1 MKKQKLAN
9 LLIAL
14 LLVLQVFISPLSTF
28 AQEANAGV
36 ATPATEQTQEA
47 KETGGQEANG
57 GQAAQ
62 PAAEGNQAAK
72 PNADGQDS
80 ANTEETEATQHYP
93 QAQIQEAQ
101 YTMTTDFK
109 INNNPVQNPG
119 KYGEGKFYIIPTYK
133 FADNATLQ
141 NGDTLTYTVPS
152 VFRVEQSGPV
162 EIKAGDNVTTV
173 ASLTTNPADNTA
185 TITITNAD
193 YYAHLNENKSLTALF
208 TAVWADSTPKNIEQ
222 TFDLPGAGQYK
233 LMRIV
238 PDVDPTGYTK
248 WGNQDRN
255 NPELV
260 NWRIR
265 INRYA
270 KPGIVNA
277 MVRDTIPE
285 GQEVVPDSFDGY
297 YFTDWEAS
305 QNGGTAGGRVAYAG
319 SEINIED
326 DNHFTITPSNGGS
339 LDGRGLLIMFQTR
352 ITAPVDLVTKKVF
365 NDYRFTSAT
374 HSEDVNGF
382 AALTTTDGVG
392 TGARPDEIIFEVNKT
407 LNGRSLNQGEFSFE
421 LVDSS
426 NQVVATAT
434 NDENGVVKFKKMK
447 FRTAGNFTYKIREV
461 NNNLPGVTYDK
472 NIITATVTVTDNG
485 GAKTAAVTYTKPG
498 FTNTYKAASV
508 TKVLKA
514 TKALVGANLV
524 DDQFTFELVN
534 KETGQVA
541 QTAKSK
547 ADGTVTFPAETYTA
561 VGNYT
566 YIIREKNDGSKGY
579 TYDTKAPE
587 VTVAVT
593 DNGQGQLVAT
603 ETYATPA
610 EFTNNYQA
618 LSTTAAFSFTKK
630 LTGRAQ
636 KAGEFSFDLTAPE
649 AKDNQ
654 TKATADENGTVN
666 FDPITYTQA
675 GVYEY
680 TVKEQNGK
688 LGGIN
693 YDEKAYKV
701 KVTVTDNAGQL
712 EAAVEYPDGQEI
724 TNVYQAASVSKV
736 LKANKALTGANLAD
750 DQFTFELVNKATDQ
764 VVQTAKNKADGT
776 VTFPAETYTE
786 VGNHTY
792 IIREKNDGS
801 KGYTYDDKTVEVT
814 VAVTDNGQGQLVATE
829 TYAKPAEFSNNYQA
843 LSTTA
848 SFSFTKKLTGRAQK
862 AGEFSFDLTAPEAKD
877 NQTKATADEN
887 GTVNFDPITY
897 TQTGVYE
904 YTVKEQNG
912 KLGGVTYDDKTYRIK
927 VTVTDKAGQLEAAV
941 EYPDGQEITNT
952 YQAGSVSKVLKATK
966 ALTGK
971 NLADDQFTFE
981 LVNKE
986 TGQVAQTAKSK
997 ADGTVTFPAETY
1009 TAVGNY
1015 TYIIR
1020 EKNDGSKGYTYDTKA
1035 PEVTV
1040 AVTDNGQGQLV
1051 ATETYATPA
1060 EFTNN
1065 YQALSTTAAFSF
1077 TKKLTGRAQK
1087 AGEFS
1092 FDLTAPEAKDN
1103 QTKATADENGTV
1115 NFDPITY
1122 TQAGVYEY
1130 TVKEQKGNLGGITYD
1145 EKAYKVKVTVTDNAG
1160 QLEAAVEYPD
1170 GQEITNVY
1178 QAGSVSKSLKA
1189 TKALTGANLTDNQF
1203 TFELV
1208 NKETGKVVQTAK
1220 NDKNGTVTFPAET
1233 YTVVGNHTYTIRE
1246 KNDGSKGYTYDAKEV
1261 EVTVAVTDNGQG
1273 QLVATETYATPAEF
1287 TNNYQALSTSAAISV
1302 TKALTG
1308 RPQKAGEFSFDLI
1321 EEGATSAAQTKV
1333 NAENGSVAFDAITY
1347 TKPGTYKYTVKEQ
1360 AGTVAGVTYSTQ
1372 VLNVTVKVTDNAGQL
1387 EATVEYPD
1395 GQTITNAYKAAA
1407 ADVTIKAKKV
1417 LKGKA
1422 LVANAFTFELVDAST
1437 NKVVDTAK
1445 NDANGDVTFKAQSLS
1460 SAGAYTYSVREKL
1473 DANDKGMTYDSS
1485 NILVHVRV
1493 TDNLAGQLEATVTPD
1508 KELTFT
1514 NSYKPLDQ
1522 NVTLMATK
1530 RMEGRAIQA
1539 NEFNFVLKDADGKEL
1554 QRVANDATGKVS
1566 FEPITYSAVGTYT
1579 YTIAEVSGDAKGVTY
1594 DAKEVKVTV
1603 EVKDDN
1609 GQLVATPS
1617 YEQEPVF
1624 TNRYAAASTKQ
1635 ALSVKKVLEG
1645 RALEAGEF
1653 EFELLDEQGTKLASA
1668 KNDAEGNVT
1677 FEEQTYSKV
1686 GTSKYRIQEVNNGLK
1701 NVTYDTKVVEAT
1713 VEVVD
1718 KQAQLTPS
1726 VTYTHDATFTNTYKA
1741 VDPGQ
1746 PSFSVDAMKEL
1757 EGREMKA
1764 DEFQFNLLDSN
1775 GNLVATAKND
1785 ASGKIHLEHTI
1796 TNPSEGT
1803 FTYKVVEKDLGDK
1816 EITYDKTVHEVS
1828 VTVSKDSEGKF
1839 QAKVDSAK
1847 SIVFKNTYKPVKEE
1861 KKLPKTGE
1869 AEVIWLTALASMM
1882 VMGAIAVLL
1891 LDKKARS

>member
-47 KETGGQEANG
+47 KETGGQEADG

-62 PAAEGNQAAK
+62 PAAEEDRAAK

-80 ANTEETEATQHYP
+80 ANTDKAEATQHYP
-93 QAQIQEAQ
+93 QAPIQEAQ

-173 ASLTTNPADNTA
+173 ASLTTNPANNTA
-185 TITITNAD
+185 TITITNAE

-222 TFDLPGAGQYK
+222 TFDLPGAGEYK

-248 WGNQDRN
+248 WGNQDRD

-285 GQEVVPDSFDGY
+285 GQEVVPDSFSGY
-297 YFTDWEAS
+297 YFTDWEAA
-305 QNGGTAGGRVAYAG
+305 QNGGTAGGRVAYTG
-319 SEINIED
+319 GEVNIED

-339 LDGRGLLIMFQTR
+339 LDGRGLLIIFQTR

-365 NDYRFTSAT
+365 NNYTFTSAT
-374 HSEDVNGF
+374 HTEDVNGF

-566 YIIREKNDGSKGY
+566 YIIREKNDGAKGY

-666 FDPITYTQA
+666 FDPITYTQT

-688 LGGIN
+688 LGGIT

-701 KVTVTDNAGQL
+701 KVTVTDKAGQL
-712 EAAVEYPDGQEI
+712 EATVEYPDGQEI
-724 TNVYQAASVSKV
+724 SNTYQAASVSKV
-736 LKANKALTGANLAD
+736 LKASKALTGANLAD

-829 TYAKPAEFSNNYQA
+829 TYATPAEFSNNYQA

-848 SFSFTKKLTGRAQK
+848 SFSFTKKLTGRAQV

-952 YQAGSVSKVLKATK
+952 YQAGSVSKVLKASK
-966 ALTGK
+966 SLTGK

-1020 EKNDGSKGYTYDTKA
+1020 EKNDGAKGYTYDTKA

-1122 TQAGVYEY
+1122 TQTGVYEY
-1130 TVKEQKGNLGGITYD
+1130 TVKEQNGKLGGITYD
-1145 EKAYKVKVTVTDNAG
+1145 EKAYKVKVTVTDKAG
-1160 QLEAAVEYPD
+1160 QLEATVEYPD
-1170 GQEITNVY
+1170 GQEISNTY
-1178 QAGSVSKSLKA
+1178 QAASVSKVLKA
-1189 TKALTGANLTDNQF
+1189 SKALTGANLADDQF

-1208 NKETGKVVQTAK
+1208 NKATDQVVQTAK
-1220 NDKNGTVTFPAET
+1220 NKADGTVTFPAET
-1233 YTVVGNHTYTIRE
+1233 YTEVGNHTYIIRE
-1246 KNDGSKGYTYDAKEV
+1246 KNDGSKGYTYDGKNV

-1273 QLVATETYATPAEF
+1273 ELVATETYATPAEF
-1287 TNNYQALSTSAAISV
+1287 TNNYQALSTTAAISV

-1308 RPQKAGEFSFDLI
+1308 RPLKAGEFSFDLI

-1530 RMEGRAIQA
+1530 RMEGRALQA

-1718 KQAQLTPS
+1718 NQAQLTPS

>member
-47 KETGGQEANG
+47 KETGGQEAAG

-62 PAAEGNQAAK
+62 PAAEEDRAAK

-80 ANTEETEATQHYP
+80 ANTDKAEATQHYP
-93 QAQIQEAQ
+93 QVPIQEAQ

-173 ASLTTNPADNTA
+173 ASLTTNPANNTA
-185 TITITNAD
+185 TITITNAE

-222 TFDLPGAGQYK
+222 TFDLPGAGEYK

-248 WGNQDRN
+248 WGNQDRD

-285 GQEVVPDSFDGY
+285 GQEVVPDSFSGY
-297 YFTDWEAS
+297 YFTDWEAA
-305 QNGGTAGGRVAYAG
+305 QNGGTAGGRVAYTG
-319 SEINIED
+319 GEVNIED

-339 LDGRGLLIMFQTR
+339 LDGRGLLIIFQTR

-365 NDYRFTSAT
+365 NNYTFTSAT
-374 HSEDVNGF
+374 HTEDVNGF

-688 LGGIN
+688 LGGIT

-829 TYAKPAEFSNNYQA
+829 TYATPAEFSNNYQA

-848 SFSFTKKLTGRAQK
+848 SFSFTKKLTGRAQV

-941 EYPDGQEITNT
+941 EYPDGQEITNV
-952 YQAGSVSKVLKATK
+952 YQAGSVSKVLKASK
-966 ALTGK
+966 SLTGK

-1020 EKNDGSKGYTYDTKA
+1020 EKNDGAKGYTYDTKA

-1051 ATETYATPA
+1051 ATETYAAPA

-1122 TQAGVYEY
+1122 TQTGVYEY
-1130 TVKEQKGNLGGITYD
+1130 TVKEQNGKLGGITYD

-1178 QAGSVSKSLKA
+1178 QAGSVSKVLKA
-1189 TKALTGANLTDNQF
+1189 NKALTGANLADDQF

-1208 NKETGKVVQTAK
+1208 NKATDKVVQTAK
-1220 NDKNGTVTFPAET
+1220 NKADGTVTFPAET
-1233 YTVVGNHTYTIRE
+1233 YTAVGNYTYTIRE

-1347 TKPGTYKYTVKEQ
+1347 TKPGTYKYTVKEK

-1493 TDNLAGQLEATVTPD
+1493 IDNLAGQLEATVTPD

-1530 RMEGRAIQA
+1530 RMEGRALQA

-1869 AEVIWLTALASMM
+1869 AEVVWLTALASMM

>member
-47 KETGGQEANG
+47 KETGGQEADG

-62 PAAEGNQAAK
+62 PAAEEDRAAK

-80 ANTEETEATQHYP
+80 ANTDKAEATQHYP
-93 QAQIQEAQ
+93 QAPIQEAQ

-173 ASLTTNPADNTA
+173 ASLTTNPANNTA
-185 TITITNAD
+185 TITITNAE

-222 TFDLPGAGQYK
+222 TFDLPGAGEYK

-248 WGNQDRN
+248 WGNQDRD

-285 GQEVVPDSFDGY
+285 GQEVVPDSFSGY
-297 YFTDWEAS
+297 YFTDWEAA
-305 QNGGTAGGRVAYAG
+305 QNGGTAGGRVAYTG
-319 SEINIED
+319 GEVNIED

-339 LDGRGLLIMFQTR
+339 LDGRGLLIIFQTR

-365 NDYRFTSAT
+365 NNYTFTSAT
-374 HSEDVNGF
+374 HTEDVNGF

-603 ETYATPA
+603 ETYAAPA

-688 LGGIN
+688 LGGI
-693 YDEKAYKV
+693 
-701 KVTVTDNAGQL
+701 
-712 EAAVEYPDGQEI
+712 
-724 TNVYQAASVSKV
+724 
-736 LKANKALTGANLAD
+736 
-750 DQFTFELVNKATDQ
+750 
-764 VVQTAKNKADGT
+764 
-776 VTFPAETYTE
+776 
-786 VGNHTY
+786 
-792 IIREKNDGS
+792 
-801 KGYTYDDKTVEVT
+801 
-814 VAVTDNGQGQLVATE
+814 
-829 TYAKPAEFSNNYQA
+829 
-843 LSTTA
+843 
-848 SFSFTKKLTGRAQK
+848 
-862 AGEFSFDLTAPEAKD
+862 
-877 NQTKATADEN
+877 
-887 GTVNFDPITY
+887 
-897 TQTGVYE
+897 
-904 YTVKEQNG
+904 
-912 KLGGVTYDDKTYRIK
+912 
-927 VTVTDKAGQLEAAV
+927 
-941 EYPDGQEITNT
+941 
-952 YQAGSVSKVLKATK
+952 
-966 ALTGK
+966 
-971 NLADDQFTFE
+971 
-981 LVNKE
+981 
-986 TGQVAQTAKSK
+986 
-997 ADGTVTFPAETY
+997 
-1009 TAVGNY
+1009 
-1015 TYIIR
+1015 
-1020 EKNDGSKGYTYDTKA
+1020 
-1035 PEVTV
+1035 
-1040 AVTDNGQGQLV
+1040 
-1051 ATETYATPA
+1051 
-1060 EFTNN
+1060 
-1065 YQALSTTAAFSF
+1065 
-1077 TKKLTGRAQK
+1077 
-1087 AGEFS
+1087 
-1092 FDLTAPEAKDN
+1092 
-1103 QTKATADENGTV
+1103 
-1115 NFDPITY
+1115 
-1122 TQAGVYEY
+1122 
-1130 TVKEQKGNLGGITYD
+1130 TYD

-1178 QAGSVSKSLKA
+1178 QAGSVSKVLKA
-1189 TKALTGANLTDNQF
+1189 NKALTGANLADDQF

-1208 NKETGKVVQTAK
+1208 NKATDKVVQTAK
-1220 NDKNGTVTFPAET
+1220 NKADGTVTFPAEN
-1233 YTVVGNHTYTIRE
+1233 YTEVGNHTYIIRE
-1246 KNDGSKGYTYDAKEV
+1246 KNDGSKGYTYDDKKV
-1261 EVTVAVTDNGQG
+1261 EVTVAVTDDGNG
-1273 QLVATETYATPAEF
+1273 QLVATETYATPASF

-1530 RMEGRAIQA
+1530 RMEGRALQA

-1718 KQAQLTPS
+1718 NQAQLTPS

-1796 TNPSEGT
+1796 TSPSEGT

>member
-47 KETGGQEANG
+47 KETGGQEADG

-62 PAAEGNQAAK
+62 PAAEEDRAAK

-80 ANTEETEATQHYP
+80 ANTDKAEATQHYP
-93 QAQIQEAQ
+93 QAPIQEAQ

-173 ASLTTNPADNTA
+173 ASLTTNPANNTA

-407 LNGRSLNQGEFSFE
+407 LNGRSLKPGEFSFE
-421 LVDSS
+421 LVDSN

-514 TKALVGANLV
+514 SKSLTGKNLV

-566 YIIREKNDGSKGY
+566 YIIREKNDGAKGY

-636 KAGEFSFDLTAPE
+636 VAGEFSFDLTAPE

-675 GVYEY
+675 GVYNY
-680 TVKEQNGK
+680 TVKEQKGN
-688 LGGIN
+688 LGGVT
-693 YDEKAYKV
+693 YDEKTYNI

-724 TNVYQAASVSKV
+724 SNTYQAASVTKV

-801 KGYTYDDKTVEVT
+801 KGYTYDGKNVEVT
-814 VAVTDNGQGQLVATE
+814 VAVTDNGQGE
-829 TYAKPAEFSNNYQA
+829 
-843 LSTTA
+843 
-848 SFSFTKKLTGRAQK
+848 
-862 AGEFSFDLTAPEAKD
+862 
-877 NQTKATADEN
+877 
-887 GTVNFDPITY
+887 
-897 TQTGVYE
+897 
-904 YTVKEQNG
+904 
-912 KLGGVTYDDKTYRIK
+912 
-927 VTVTDKAGQLEAAV
+927 
-941 EYPDGQEITNT
+941 
-952 YQAGSVSKVLKATK
+952 
-966 ALTGK
+966 
-971 NLADDQFTFE
+971 
-981 LVNKE
+981 
-986 TGQVAQTAKSK
+986 
-997 ADGTVTFPAETY
+997 
-1009 TAVGNY
+1009 
-1015 TYIIR
+1015 
-1020 EKNDGSKGYTYDTKA
+1020 
-1035 PEVTV
+1035 
-1040 AVTDNGQGQLV
+1040 LV

-1060 EFTNN
+1060 
-1065 YQALSTTAAFSF
+1065 S
-1077 TKKLTGRAQK
+1077 
-1087 AGEFS
+1087 
-1092 FDLTAPEAKDN
+1092 
-1103 QTKATADENGTV
+1103 
-1115 NFDPITY
+1115 
-1122 TQAGVYEY
+1122 
-1130 TVKEQKGNLGGITYD
+1130 
-1145 EKAYKVKVTVTDNAG
+1145 
-1160 QLEAAVEYPD
+1160 
-1170 GQEITNVY
+1170 
-1178 QAGSVSKSLKA
+1178 
-1189 TKALTGANLTDNQF
+1189 
-1203 TFELV
+1203 
-1208 NKETGKVVQTAK
+1208 
-1220 NDKNGTVTFPAET
+1220 
-1233 YTVVGNHTYTIRE
+1233 
-1246 KNDGSKGYTYDAKEV
+1246 
-1261 EVTVAVTDNGQG
+1261 
-1273 QLVATETYATPAEF
+1273 F

-1321 EEGATSAAQTKV
+1321 EEEATSAAQTKD

-1530 RMEGRAIQA
+1530 RMEGRALQA

-1718 KQAQLTPS
+1718 NQAQLTPS

-1785 ASGKIHLEHTI
+1785 ASGKIRLEHTI

-1869 AEVIWLTALASMM
+1869 AQVIWLTALASMM

>member
-47 KETGGQEANG
+47 KETGGQEADG

-62 PAAEGNQAAK
+62 PAAEEDRAAK

-80 ANTEETEATQHYP
+80 ANTDKAEATQHYP
-93 QAQIQEAQ
+93 QAPIQEAQ

-173 ASLTTNPADNTA
+173 ASLTTNPANNTA
-185 TITITNAD
+185 TITITNAE

-222 TFDLPGAGQYK
+222 TFDLPGAGEYK

-248 WGNQDRN
+248 WGNQDRD

-285 GQEVVPDSFDGY
+285 GQEVVPDSFSGY
-297 YFTDWEAS
+297 YFTDWEAA
-305 QNGGTAGGRVAYAG
+305 QNGGTAGGRVAYTG
-319 SEINIED
+319 GEVNIED

-339 LDGRGLLIMFQTR
+339 LDGRGLLIIFQTR

-365 NDYRFTSAT
+365 NNYTFTSAT
-374 HSEDVNGF
+374 HTEDVNGF

-603 ETYATPA
+603 ETYAAPA

-688 LGGIN
+688 LGGIT

-776 VTFPAETYTE
+776 VTFPAETYT
-786 VGNHTY
+786 
-792 IIREKNDGS
+792 
-801 KGYTYDDKTVEVT
+801 
-814 VAVTDNGQGQLVATE
+814 
-829 TYAKPAEFSNNYQA
+829 
-843 LSTTA
+843 
-848 SFSFTKKLTGRAQK
+848 
-862 AGEFSFDLTAPEAKD
+862 
-877 NQTKATADEN
+877 
-887 GTVNFDPITY
+887 
-897 TQTGVYE
+897 
-904 YTVKEQNG
+904 
-912 KLGGVTYDDKTYRIK
+912 
-927 VTVTDKAGQLEAAV
+927 
-941 EYPDGQEITNT
+941 
-952 YQAGSVSKVLKATK
+952 
-966 ALTGK
+966 
-971 NLADDQFTFE
+971 
-981 LVNKE
+981 
-986 TGQVAQTAKSK
+986 
-997 ADGTVTFPAETY
+997 
-1009 TAVGNY
+1009 AVGNY

-1020 EKNDGSKGYTYDTKA
+1020 EKNDGAKGYTYDTKA

-1051 ATETYATPA
+1051 ATETYAAPA

-1130 TVKEQKGNLGGITYD
+1130 TVKEQNGKLGGVTYD
-1145 EKAYKVKVTVTDNAG
+1145 DKTYRIKVTVTDNAG

-1178 QAGSVSKSLKA
+1178 QAASVSKVLKA

-1220 NDKNGTVTFPAET
+1220 SKADGTVTFPAET
-1233 YTVVGNHTYTIRE
+1233 YTAVGNHTYIIRE
-1246 KNDGSKGYTYDAKEV
+1246 KNDGSKGYTYDDKKV
-1261 EVTVAVTDNGQG
+1261 EVTVAVTDDGNG
-1273 QLVATETYATPAEF
+1273 QLVATETYATPASF

-1530 RMEGRAIQA
+1530 RMEGRALQA

-1718 KQAQLTPS
+1718 NQAQLTPS

-1757 EGREMKA
+1757 EGREMKV

>member
-47 KETGGQEANG
+47 KETGGQEADG

-62 PAAEGNQAAK
+62 PAAEEDRAAK

-80 ANTEETEATQHYP
+80 ANTDKAEATQHYP
-93 QAQIQEAQ
+93 QAPIQEAQ

-173 ASLTTNPADNTA
+173 ASLTTNPANNTA
-185 TITITNAD
+185 TITITNAE

-222 TFDLPGAGQYK
+222 TFDLPGAGEYK

-248 WGNQDRN
+248 WGNQDRD

-285 GQEVVPDSFDGY
+285 GQEVVPDSFSGY
-297 YFTDWEAS
+297 YFTDWEAA
-305 QNGGTAGGRVAYAG
+305 QNGGTAGGRVAYTG
-319 SEINIED
+319 GEVNIED

-339 LDGRGLLIMFQTR
+339 LDGRGLLIIFQTR

-365 NDYRFTSAT
+365 NNYTFTSAT
-374 HSEDVNGF
+374 HTEDVNGF

-561 VGNYT
+561 LGNYT

-666 FDPITYTQA
+666 FDPITYTQ
-675 GVYEY
+675 
-680 TVKEQNGK
+680 T
-688 LGGIN
+688 
-693 YDEKAYKV
+693 
-701 KVTVTDNAGQL
+701 
-712 EAAVEYPDGQEI
+712 
-724 TNVYQAASVSKV
+724 
-736 LKANKALTGANLAD
+736 
-750 DQFTFELVNKATDQ
+750 
-764 VVQTAKNKADGT
+764 
-776 VTFPAETYTE
+776 
-786 VGNHTY
+786 
-792 IIREKNDGS
+792 
-801 KGYTYDDKTVEVT
+801 
-814 VAVTDNGQGQLVATE
+814 
-829 TYAKPAEFSNNYQA
+829 
-843 LSTTA
+843 
-848 SFSFTKKLTGRAQK
+848 
-862 AGEFSFDLTAPEAKD
+862 
-877 NQTKATADEN
+877 
-887 GTVNFDPITY
+887 
-897 TQTGVYE
+897 
-904 YTVKEQNG
+904 
-912 KLGGVTYDDKTYRIK
+912 
-927 VTVTDKAGQLEAAV
+927 
-941 EYPDGQEITNT
+941 
-952 YQAGSVSKVLKATK
+952 
-966 ALTGK
+966 
-971 NLADDQFTFE
+971 
-981 LVNKE
+981 
-986 TGQVAQTAKSK
+986 
-997 ADGTVTFPAETY
+997 
-1009 TAVGNY
+1009 
-1015 TYIIR
+1015 
-1020 EKNDGSKGYTYDTKA
+1020 
-1035 PEVTV
+1035 
-1040 AVTDNGQGQLV
+1040 
-1051 ATETYATPA
+1051 
-1060 EFTNN
+1060 
-1065 YQALSTTAAFSF
+1065 
-1077 TKKLTGRAQK
+1077 
-1087 AGEFS
+1087 
-1092 FDLTAPEAKDN
+1092 
-1103 QTKATADENGTV
+1103 
-1115 NFDPITY
+1115 
-1122 TQAGVYEY
+1122 GVYEY
-1130 TVKEQKGNLGGITYD
+1130 TVKEQKGKLGGITYD

-1178 QAGSVSKSLKA
+1178 QAGSVSKVLKA
-1189 TKALTGANLTDNQF
+1189 NKALTGANLADDQF

-1208 NKETGKVVQTAK
+1208 NKATDKVVQTAK
-1220 NDKNGTVTFPAET
+1220 NKADGTVTFPAET
-1233 YTVVGNHTYTIRE
+1233 YTAVGNYTYTIRE

-1347 TKPGTYKYTVKEQ
+1347 TKPGTYKYTVKEK

-1422 LVANAFTFELVDAST
+1422 LVANAFTFELVDVST

-1445 NDANGDVTFKAQSLS
+1445 NDANGDVTFKSQSLS

-1530 RMEGRAIQA
+1530 RMEGRALQA

-1718 KQAQLTPS
+1718 NQAQLTPS

-1869 AEVIWLTALASMM
+1869 AEVVWLTALASMM

>member
-47 KETGGQEANG
+47 KETGGQEADG

-62 PAAEGNQAAK
+62 PAAEEDRAAK

-80 ANTEETEATQHYP
+80 ANTDKAEATQHYP
-93 QAQIQEAQ
+93 QAPIQEAQ

-173 ASLTTNPADNTA
+173 ASLTTNPANNTA
-185 TITITNAD
+185 TITITNAE

-222 TFDLPGAGQYK
+222 TFDLPGAGEYK

-248 WGNQDRN
+248 WGNQDRD

-285 GQEVVPDSFDGY
+285 GQEVVPDSFSGY
-297 YFTDWEAS
+297 YFTDWEAA
-305 QNGGTAGGRVAYAG
+305 QNGGTAGGRVAYTG
-319 SEINIED
+319 GEVNIED

-339 LDGRGLLIMFQTR
+339 LDGRGLLIIFQTR

-365 NDYRFTSAT
+365 NNYTFTSAT
-374 HSEDVNGF
+374 HTEDVNGF

-566 YIIREKNDGSKGY
+566 YIIREKNDGAKGY

-618 LSTTAAFSFTKK
+618 LSTTAA
-630 LTGRAQ
+630 
-636 KAGEFSFDLTAPE
+636 
-649 AKDNQ
+649 
-654 TKATADENGTVN
+654 
-666 FDPITYTQA
+666 
-675 GVYEY
+675 
-680 TVKEQNGK
+680 
-688 LGGIN
+688 
-693 YDEKAYKV
+693 
-701 KVTVTDNAGQL
+701 
-712 EAAVEYPDGQEI
+712 
-724 TNVYQAASVSKV
+724 
-736 LKANKALTGANLAD
+736 
-750 DQFTFELVNKATDQ
+750 
-764 VVQTAKNKADGT
+764 
-776 VTFPAETYTE
+776 
-786 VGNHTY
+786 
-792 IIREKNDGS
+792 
-801 KGYTYDDKTVEVT
+801 
-814 VAVTDNGQGQLVATE
+814 
-829 TYAKPAEFSNNYQA
+829 
-843 LSTTA
+843 
-848 SFSFTKKLTGRAQK
+848 FSFTKKLTGRAQK

-941 EYPDGQEITNT
+941 EYPDGQEITNV
-952 YQAGSVSKVLKATK
+952 YQAGSVSKVLKASK
-966 ALTGK
+966 SLTGK

-1020 EKNDGSKGYTYDTKA
+1020 EKNDGAKGYTYDTKA

-1122 TQAGVYEY
+1122 TQTGVYEY
-1130 TVKEQKGNLGGITYD
+1130 TVKEQNGKLGGITYD

-1178 QAGSVSKSLKA
+1178 QAASVSKVLKA
-1189 TKALTGANLTDNQF
+1189 NKALTGANLADDQF

-1208 NKETGKVVQTAK
+1208 NKATDKVVQTAK
-1220 NDKNGTVTFPAET
+1220 NKADGTVTFPAET
-1233 YTVVGNHTYTIRE
+1233 YTEVGNHTYIIRE
-1246 KNDGSKGYTYDAKEV
+1246 KNDGSKGYTYDGKNV
-1261 EVTVAVTDNGQG
+1261 EVTVAVTDNGHG
-1273 QLVATETYATPAEF
+1273 ELVATETYATPAEF
-1287 TNNYQALSTSAAISV
+1287 TNNYQALSTTAAISV

-1308 RPQKAGEFSFDLI
+1308 RPLKAGEFSFDLI

-1347 TKPGTYKYTVKEQ
+1347 TKPGTYKYTVKEK

-1530 RMEGRAIQA
+1530 RMEGRALQA

-1718 KQAQLTPS
+1718 NQAQLTPS

>member
-47 KETGGQEANG
+47 KETGGQEADG

-62 PAAEGNQAAK
+62 PAAEEDRAAK

-80 ANTEETEATQHYP
+80 ANTDKAEATQHYP
-93 QAQIQEAQ
+93 QAPIQEAQ

-173 ASLTTNPADNTA
+173 ASLTTNPANNTA
-185 TITITNAD
+185 TITITNAE

-222 TFDLPGAGQYK
+222 TFDLPGAGEYK

-248 WGNQDRN
+248 WGNQDRD

-285 GQEVVPDSFDGY
+285 GQEVVPDSFSGY
-297 YFTDWEAS
+297 YFTDWEAA
-305 QNGGTAGGRVAYAG
+305 QNGGTAGGRVAYTG
-319 SEINIED
+319 GEVNIED

-339 LDGRGLLIMFQTR
+339 LDGRGLLIIFQTR

-365 NDYRFTSAT
+365 NNYTFTSAT
-374 HSEDVNGF
+374 HTEDVNGF

-561 VGNYT
+561 LGNYT

-688 LGGIN
+688 LGGIT

-724 TNVYQAASVSKV
+724 TNVYQAGSVSKV

-829 TYAKPAEFSNNYQA
+829 TYATPAEFSNNYQA

-848 SFSFTKKLTGRAQK
+848 SFSFTKKLTGRAQ
-862 AGEFSFDLTAPEAKD
+862 
-877 NQTKATADEN
+877 
-887 GTVNFDPITY
+887 V
-897 TQTGVYE
+897 
-904 YTVKEQNG
+904 
-912 KLGGVTYDDKTYRIK
+912 
-927 VTVTDKAGQLEAAV
+927 
-941 EYPDGQEITNT
+941 
-952 YQAGSVSKVLKATK
+952 
-966 ALTGK
+966 
-971 NLADDQFTFE
+971 
-981 LVNKE
+981 
-986 TGQVAQTAKSK
+986 
-997 ADGTVTFPAETY
+997 
-1009 TAVGNY
+1009 
-1015 TYIIR
+1015 
-1020 EKNDGSKGYTYDTKA
+1020 
-1035 PEVTV
+1035 
-1040 AVTDNGQGQLV
+1040 
-1051 ATETYATPA
+1051 
-1060 EFTNN
+1060 
-1065 YQALSTTAAFSF
+1065 
-1077 TKKLTGRAQK
+1077 

-1130 TVKEQKGNLGGITYD
+1130 TVKEQNGKLGGITYD

-1178 QAGSVSKSLKA
+1178 QAGSVSKVLKA
-1189 TKALTGANLTDNQF
+1189 NKALTGANLADDQF

-1208 NKETGKVVQTAK
+1208 NKATDKVVQTAK
-1220 NDKNGTVTFPAET
+1220 NKADGTVTFPAET
-1233 YTVVGNHTYTIRE
+1233 YTAVGNYTYTIRE

-1347 TKPGTYKYTVKEQ
+1347 TKPGTYKYTVKEK

-1422 LVANAFTFELVDAST
+1422 LVANAFTFELVDVST

-1445 NDANGDVTFKAQSLS
+1445 NDANGDVTFKSQSLS

-1530 RMEGRAIQA
+1530 RMEGRALQA

-1718 KQAQLTPS
+1718 NQAQLTPS

-1869 AEVIWLTALASMM
+1869 AEVVWLTALASMM

>member
-47 KETGGQEANG
+47 KETGGQEADG

-62 PAAEGNQAAK
+62 PAAEEDRAAK

-80 ANTEETEATQHYP
+80 ANTDKAEATQHYP
-93 QAQIQEAQ
+93 QAPIQEAQ

-173 ASLTTNPADNTA
+173 ASLTTNPANNTA

-222 TFDLPGAGQYK
+222 TFDLPGAGEYK

-248 WGNQDRN
+248 WGNQDRD

-285 GQEVVPDSFDGY
+285 GQEVVPDSFSGY
-297 YFTDWEAS
+297 YFTDWEAA
-305 QNGGTAGGRVAYAG
+305 QNGGTAGGRVAYTG
-319 SEINIED
+319 GEVNIED

-339 LDGRGLLIMFQTR
+339 LDGRGLLIIFQTR

-365 NDYRFTSAT
+365 NNYTFTSAT
-374 HSEDVNGF
+374 HTEDVNGF

-688 LGGIN
+688 LGGIT

-724 TNVYQAASVSKV
+724 TNVYQA
-736 LKANKALTGANLAD
+736 
-750 DQFTFELVNKATDQ
+750 
-764 VVQTAKNKADGT
+764 
-776 VTFPAETYTE
+776 
-786 VGNHTY
+786 
-792 IIREKNDGS
+792 
-801 KGYTYDDKTVEVT
+801 
-814 VAVTDNGQGQLVATE
+814 
-829 TYAKPAEFSNNYQA
+829 
-843 LSTTA
+843 
-848 SFSFTKKLTGRAQK
+848 
-862 AGEFSFDLTAPEAKD
+862 
-877 NQTKATADEN
+877 
-887 GTVNFDPITY
+887 
-897 TQTGVYE
+897 
-904 YTVKEQNG
+904 
-912 KLGGVTYDDKTYRIK
+912 
-927 VTVTDKAGQLEAAV
+927 
-941 EYPDGQEITNT
+941 
-952 YQAGSVSKVLKATK
+952 GSVSKVLKASK
-966 ALTGK
+966 SLTGK

-1020 EKNDGSKGYTYDTKA
+1020 EKNDGAKGYTYDTKA

-1130 TVKEQKGNLGGITYD
+1130 TVKEQNGKLGGITYD
-1145 EKAYKVKVTVTDNAG
+1145 EKAYKIKVTVTDNAG

-1170 GQEITNVY
+1170 GQEITNTY
-1178 QAGSVSKSLKA
+1178 QAKSVSKVLKA
-1189 TKALTGANLTDNQF
+1189 NKALTGANLADDQF

-1208 NKETGKVVQTAK
+1208 NKATDKVVQTAK
-1220 NDKNGTVTFPAET
+1220 NKADGTVTFPAET
-1233 YTVVGNHTYTIRE
+1233 YTEVGNHTYIIRE
-1246 KNDGSKGYTYDAKEV
+1246 KNDGSKGYTYDGKNV

-1273 QLVATETYATPAEF
+1273 ELVATETYATPASF
-1287 TNNYQALSTSAAISV
+1287 TNNYQPLSTSAAISV

-1530 RMEGRAIQA
+1530 RMEGRALQA

-1718 KQAQLTPS
+1718 NQAQLTPS

-1796 TNPSEGT
+1796 TSPSEGT

>member
-62 PAAEGNQAAK
+62 PAAEEDRAAK

-80 ANTEETEATQHYP
+80 ANTDKAEVTQHYP
-93 QAQIQEAQ
+93 QAPIQEAQ

-173 ASLTTNPADNTA
+173 ASLTTNPANNTA
-185 TITITNAD
+185 TITITNAE

-222 TFDLPGAGQYK
+222 TFDLPGAGEYK

-248 WGNQDRN
+248 WGNQDRD

-285 GQEVVPDSFDGY
+285 GQEVVPDSFSGY
-297 YFTDWEAS
+297 YFTDWEAA
-305 QNGGTAGGRVAYAG
+305 QNGGTAGGRVAYTG
-319 SEINIED
+319 GEVNIED

-339 LDGRGLLIMFQTR
+339 LDGRGLLIIFQTR

-365 NDYRFTSAT
+365 NNYTFTSAT
-374 HSEDVNGF
+374 HTEDVNGF

-566 YIIREKNDGSKGY
+566 YIIREKNDGAKGY

-688 LGGIN
+688 LGG
-693 YDEKAYKV
+693 
-701 KVTVTDNAGQL
+701 
-712 EAAVEYPDGQEI
+712 
-724 TNVYQAASVSKV
+724 
-736 LKANKALTGANLAD
+736 
-750 DQFTFELVNKATDQ
+750 
-764 VVQTAKNKADGT
+764 
-776 VTFPAETYTE
+776 
-786 VGNHTY
+786 
-792 IIREKNDGS
+792 
-801 KGYTYDDKTVEVT
+801 
-814 VAVTDNGQGQLVATE
+814 
-829 TYAKPAEFSNNYQA
+829 
-843 LSTTA
+843 
-848 SFSFTKKLTGRAQK
+848 
-862 AGEFSFDLTAPEAKD
+862 
-877 NQTKATADEN
+877 
-887 GTVNFDPITY
+887 
-897 TQTGVYE
+897 
-904 YTVKEQNG
+904 
-912 KLGGVTYDDKTYRIK
+912 VTYDDKTYRIK

-941 EYPDGQEITNT
+941 EYPDGQEITNV
-952 YQAGSVSKVLKATK
+952 YQAASVSKVLKASK
-966 ALTGK
+966 SLTGK

-1020 EKNDGSKGYTYDTKA
+1020 EKNDGAKGYTYDTKA

-1122 TQAGVYEY
+1122 TQTGVYEY
-1130 TVKEQKGNLGGITYD
+1130 TVKEQNGKLGGITYD
-1145 EKAYKVKVTVTDNAG
+1145 EKAYKIKVTVTDNAG

-1170 GQEITNVY
+1170 GQEITNTY
-1178 QAGSVSKSLKA
+1178 QAKSVSKVLKA
-1189 TKALTGANLTDNQF
+1189 NKALTGANLADDQF

-1208 NKETGKVVQTAK
+1208 NKATDKVVQTAK
-1220 NDKNGTVTFPAET
+1220 NKADGTVTFPAET
-1233 YTVVGNHTYTIRE
+1233 YTEVGNHTYIIRE
-1246 KNDGSKGYTYDAKEV
+1246 KNDGSKGYTYDGKNV

-1273 QLVATETYATPAEF
+1273 ELVATETYATPAEF
-1287 TNNYQALSTSAAISV
+1287 TNNYQALSTTAAISV

-1308 RPQKAGEFSFDLI
+1308 RPLKAGEFSFDLI

-1395 GQTITNAYKAAA
+1395 GQTITNAYKVAA

-1530 RMEGRAIQA
+1530 RMEGRALQA

-1718 KQAQLTPS
+1718 NQAQLTPS

-1828 VTVSKDSEGKF
+1828 VTVSKDSKGKF
-1839 QAKVDSAK
+1839 QAKVDGAK
-1847 SIVFKNTYKPVKEE
+1847 SIAFKNTYKPVKEE

>member
-36 ATPATEQTQEA
+36 ATPTTGQTQEA
-47 KETGGQEANG
+47 KETEGQEANG

-62 PAAEGNQAAK
+62 PAAEGDQAAK
-72 PNADGQDS
+72 PNADGQNS
-80 ANTEETEATQHYP
+80 AKTDEAEATQHYP
-93 QAQIQEAQ
+93 QAPIQEAQ

-173 ASLTTNPADNTA
+173 ASLTTNPANNTA
-185 TITITNAD
+185 TITITNAE
-193 YYAHLNENKSLTALF
+193 YYARLNENKSLTALF

-222 TFDLPGAGQYK
+222 TFDLPGAGEYK

-248 WGNQDRN
+248 WGNQDRD

-277 MVRDTIPE
+277 MVKDTIPE
-285 GQEVVPDSFDGY
+285 GQEVVPDSFSGY
-297 YFTDWEAS
+297 YFTDWEAA
-305 QNGGTAGGRVAYAG
+305 QNGGTAGGRVAYTG
-319 SEINIED
+319 GEVNIED

-339 LDGRGLLIMFQTR
+339 LDGRGLLIIFQTR

-365 NDYRFTSAT
+365 NNYRFTSAT
-374 HSEDVNGF
+374 HSEDVEGF

-421 LVDSS
+421 LVDST

-514 TKALVGANLV
+514 TKALVGKNLV

-534 KETGQVA
+534 KETGQVT

-603 ETYATPA
+603 ETYAAPA

-666 FDPITYTQA
+666 FDPITYTQT

-688 LGGIN
+688 LGGIT
-693 YDEKAYKV
+693 YDEKAYKI

-724 TNVYQAASVSKV
+724 TNTYQAKSVSKV

-750 DQFTFELVNKATDQ
+750 DQFTFELVNKATDK

-829 TYAKPAEFSNNYQA
+829 TYATPAEFSNNYQA

-848 SFSFTKKLTGRAQK
+848 SFSFTKKLTGRAQV

-912 KLGGVTYDDKTYRIK
+912 KLGG
-927 VTVTDKAGQLEAAV
+927 
-941 EYPDGQEITNT
+941 
-952 YQAGSVSKVLKATK
+952 
-966 ALTGK
+966 
-971 NLADDQFTFE
+971 
-981 LVNKE
+981 
-986 TGQVAQTAKSK
+986 
-997 ADGTVTFPAETY
+997 
-1009 TAVGNY
+1009 
-1015 TYIIR
+1015 
-1020 EKNDGSKGYTYDTKA
+1020 
-1035 PEVTV
+1035 
-1040 AVTDNGQGQLV
+1040 
-1051 ATETYATPA
+1051 
-1060 EFTNN
+1060 
-1065 YQALSTTAAFSF
+1065 
-1077 TKKLTGRAQK
+1077 
-1087 AGEFS
+1087 
-1092 FDLTAPEAKDN
+1092 
-1103 QTKATADENGTV
+1103 
-1115 NFDPITY
+1115 
-1122 TQAGVYEY
+1122 
-1130 TVKEQKGNLGGITYD
+1130 ITYD
-1145 EKAYKVKVTVTDNAG
+1145 EKAYKIKVTVTDNAG

-1170 GQEITNVY
+1170 GQEITNTY
-1178 QAGSVSKSLKA
+1178 QAKSVSKVLKA
-1189 TKALTGANLTDNQF
+1189 NKALTGANLADDQF

-1208 NKETGKVVQTAK
+1208 NKATDKVVQTAK
-1220 NDKNGTVTFPAET
+1220 NKADGTVTFPAET
-1233 YTVVGNHTYTIRE
+1233 YTEVGNHTYIIRE
-1246 KNDGSKGYTYDAKEV
+1246 KNDGSKGYTYDAKNV

-1273 QLVATETYATPAEF
+1273 QLVATETYAAPAEF
-1287 TNNYQALSTSAAISV
+1287 TNNYQALSTSAVISV

-1308 RPQKAGEFSFDLI
+1308 RPLKAGEFSFDLI
-1321 EEGATSAAQTKV
+1321 EEGATSAAQTKA

-1417 LKGKA
+1417 LKGKT

-1445 NDANGDVTFKAQSLS
+1445 NDANGDITFKAQSLS

-1530 RMEGRAIQA
+1530 RMEGRALQA

-1726 VTYTHDATFTNTYKA
+1726 VTYTNDATFTNTYKA

-1816 EITYDKTVHEVS
+1816 EITYDKTVHELS

-1869 AEVIWLTALASMM
+1869 AQVIWLTALASMM

>member
-1 MKKQKLAN
+1 MKKHKLAN

-28 AQEANAGV
+28 AQEANAGAV
-36 ATPATEQTQEA
+36 TPATEQTQEA

-72 PNADGQDS
+72 PNAGGQDS

-173 ASLTTNPADNTA
+173 ASLTTNPANNTA
-185 TITITNAD
+185 TITITNAE
-193 YYAHLNENKSLTALF
+193 YYARLNENKSLTALF

-222 TFDLPGAGQYK
+222 TFDLPGAGEYK

-248 WGNQDRN
+248 WGNQDRD

-285 GQEVVPDSFDGY
+285 GQEVVPDSFSGY
-297 YFTDWEAS
+297 YFTDWEAA
-305 QNGGTAGGRVAYAG
+305 QNGGTAGGRVAYTG
-319 SEINIED
+319 GEVNIED

-339 LDGRGLLIMFQTR
+339 LDGRGLLIIFQTR

-374 HSEDVNGF
+374 YNEDVNGF

-603 ETYATPA
+603 ETYAA
-610 EFTNNYQA
+610 
-618 LSTTAAFSFTKK
+618 
-630 LTGRAQ
+630 
-636 KAGEFSFDLTAPE
+636 
-649 AKDNQ
+649 
-654 TKATADENGTVN
+654 
-666 FDPITYTQA
+666 
-675 GVYEY
+675 
-680 TVKEQNGK
+680 
-688 LGGIN
+688 
-693 YDEKAYKV
+693 
-701 KVTVTDNAGQL
+701 
-712 EAAVEYPDGQEI
+712 
-724 TNVYQAASVSKV
+724 
-736 LKANKALTGANLAD
+736 
-750 DQFTFELVNKATDQ
+750 
-764 VVQTAKNKADGT
+764 
-776 VTFPAETYTE
+776 
-786 VGNHTY
+786 
-792 IIREKNDGS
+792 
-801 KGYTYDDKTVEVT
+801 
-814 VAVTDNGQGQLVATE
+814 
-829 TYAKPAEFSNNYQA
+829 
-843 LSTTA
+843 
-848 SFSFTKKLTGRAQK
+848 
-862 AGEFSFDLTAPEAKD
+862 
-877 NQTKATADEN
+877 
-887 GTVNFDPITY
+887 
-897 TQTGVYE
+897 
-904 YTVKEQNG
+904 
-912 KLGGVTYDDKTYRIK
+912 
-927 VTVTDKAGQLEAAV
+927 
-941 EYPDGQEITNT
+941 
-952 YQAGSVSKVLKATK
+952 
-966 ALTGK
+966 
-971 NLADDQFTFE
+971 
-981 LVNKE
+981 
-986 TGQVAQTAKSK
+986 
-997 ADGTVTFPAETY
+997 
-1009 TAVGNY
+1009 
-1015 TYIIR
+1015 
-1020 EKNDGSKGYTYDTKA
+1020 
-1035 PEVTV
+1035 
-1040 AVTDNGQGQLV
+1040 
-1051 ATETYATPA
+1051 PA

-1530 RMEGRAIQA
+1530 RMEGRALQA

-1718 KQAQLTPS
+1718 NQAQLTPS
-1726 VTYTHDATFTNTYKA
+1726 VTYTNDATFTNAYKA

-1785 ASGKIHLEHTI
+1785 ASGKIRLEHTI

>member
-47 KETGGQEANG
+47 KETGGQEADG

-62 PAAEGNQAAK
+62 PAAEEDRAAK

-80 ANTEETEATQHYP
+80 ANTDKAEATQHYP
-93 QAQIQEAQ
+93 QAPIQEAQ

-173 ASLTTNPADNTA
+173 ASLTTNPANNTA
-185 TITITNAD
+185 TITITNAE
-193 YYAHLNENKSLTALF
+193 YYARLNENKSLTALF

-222 TFDLPGAGQYK
+222 TFDLPGAGEYK

-248 WGNQDRN
+248 WGNQDRD

-277 MVRDTIPE
+277 MVKDTIPE
-285 GQEVVPDSFDGY
+285 GQEVVPDSFSGY
-297 YFTDWEAS
+297 YFTDWEAA
-305 QNGGTAGGRVAYAG
+305 QNGGTAGGRVAYTG
-319 SEINIED
+319 GEVNIED

-339 LDGRGLLIMFQTR
+339 LDGRGLLIIFQTR

-365 NDYRFTSAT
+365 NNYRFTSAT
-374 HSEDVNGF
+374 HSEDVEGF

-421 LVDSS
+421 LVDST

-666 FDPITYTQA
+666 FDPITYTQ
-675 GVYEY
+675 
-680 TVKEQNGK
+680 
-688 LGGIN
+688 
-693 YDEKAYKV
+693 
-701 KVTVTDNAGQL
+701 
-712 EAAVEYPDGQEI
+712 
-724 TNVYQAASVSKV
+724 
-736 LKANKALTGANLAD
+736 
-750 DQFTFELVNKATDQ
+750 
-764 VVQTAKNKADGT
+764 
-776 VTFPAETYTE
+776 
-786 VGNHTY
+786 
-792 IIREKNDGS
+792 
-801 KGYTYDDKTVEVT
+801 
-814 VAVTDNGQGQLVATE
+814 
-829 TYAKPAEFSNNYQA
+829 
-843 LSTTA
+843 
-848 SFSFTKKLTGRAQK
+848 
-862 AGEFSFDLTAPEAKD
+862 
-877 NQTKATADEN
+877 
-887 GTVNFDPITY
+887 
-897 TQTGVYE
+897 TGVYE

-952 YQAGSVSKVLKATK
+952 YQAGSVSKVLKASK
-966 ALTGK
+966 SLTGK

-1130 TVKEQKGNLGGITYD
+1130 TVKEQNGKLGGITYD

-1178 QAGSVSKSLKA
+1178 QAASVSKVLKA
-1189 TKALTGANLTDNQF
+1189 NKALTGANLADDQF

-1208 NKETGKVVQTAK
+1208 NKATDKVVQTAK
-1220 NDKNGTVTFPAET
+1220 NKADGTVTFPAET
-1233 YTVVGNHTYTIRE
+1233 YTEVGNHTYIIRE
-1246 KNDGSKGYTYDAKEV
+1246 KNDGSKGYTYDAKTV

-1273 QLVATETYATPAEF
+1273 ELVATETYATPAEF
-1287 TNNYQALSTSAAISV
+1287 TNNYQALSTSAVISV

-1308 RPQKAGEFSFDLI
+1308 RSLKAGEFSFDLI

-1530 RMEGRAIQA
+1530 RMEGRALQA

-1718 KQAQLTPS
+1718 NQAQLTPS
-1726 VTYTHDATFTNTYKA
+1726 VTYTNDATFTNTYKA

-1869 AEVIWLTALASMM
+1869 AQVIWLTALASMM

>member
-1 MKKQKLAN
+1 
-9 LLIAL
+9 
-14 LLVLQVFISPLSTF
+14 
-28 AQEANAGV
+28 
-36 ATPATEQTQEA
+36 
-47 KETGGQEANG
+47 
-57 GQAAQ
+57 
-62 PAAEGNQAAK
+62 
-72 PNADGQDS
+72 
-80 ANTEETEATQHYP
+80 
-93 QAQIQEAQ
+93 
-101 YTMTTDFK
+101 MTTDFK

-173 ASLTTNPADNTA
+173 ASLTTNPANNTA
-185 TITITNAD
+185 TITITNAE

-208 TAVWADSTPKNIEQ
+208 TADSTPKNIEQ
-222 TFDLPGAGQYK
+222 TFDLPGAGEYK

-248 WGNQDRN
+248 WGNQDRD

-285 GQEVVPDSFDGY
+285 GQEVVPDSFSGY
-297 YFTDWEAS
+297 YFTDWEAA
-305 QNGGTAGGRVAYAG
+305 QNGGTAGGRVAYTG
-319 SEINIED
+319 GEVNIED

-339 LDGRGLLIMFQTR
+339 LDGRGLLIIFQTR

-365 NDYRFTSAT
+365 NNYTFTSAT

-514 TKALVGANLV
+514 TKALTGANLA

-534 KETGQVA
+534 KATDQVV
-541 QTAKSK
+541 QTAKNK

-566 YIIREKNDGSKGY
+566 YTIREKNDGSKGY
-579 TYDTKAPE
+579 TYDAKEVE

-675 GVYEY
+675 GVYKY

-688 LGGIN
+688 
-693 YDEKAYKV
+693 
-701 KVTVTDNAGQL
+701 
-712 EAAVEYPDGQEI
+712 
-724 TNVYQAASVSKV
+724 
-736 LKANKALTGANLAD
+736 
-750 DQFTFELVNKATDQ
+750 
-764 VVQTAKNKADGT
+764 
-776 VTFPAETYTE
+776 
-786 VGNHTY
+786 
-792 IIREKNDGS
+792 
-801 KGYTYDDKTVEVT
+801 
-814 VAVTDNGQGQLVATE
+814 
-829 TYAKPAEFSNNYQA
+829 
-843 LSTTA
+843 
-848 SFSFTKKLTGRAQK
+848 
-862 AGEFSFDLTAPEAKD
+862 
-877 NQTKATADEN
+877 
-887 GTVNFDPITY
+887 
-897 TQTGVYE
+897 
-904 YTVKEQNG
+904 
-912 KLGGVTYDDKTYRIK
+912 
-927 VTVTDKAGQLEAAV
+927 
-941 EYPDGQEITNT
+941 
-952 YQAGSVSKVLKATK
+952 
-966 ALTGK
+966 
-971 NLADDQFTFE
+971 
-981 LVNKE
+981 
-986 TGQVAQTAKSK
+986 
-997 ADGTVTFPAETY
+997 
-1009 TAVGNY
+1009 
-1015 TYIIR
+1015 
-1020 EKNDGSKGYTYDTKA
+1020 
-1035 PEVTV
+1035 
-1040 AVTDNGQGQLV
+1040 
-1051 ATETYATPA
+1051 
-1060 EFTNN
+1060 
-1065 YQALSTTAAFSF
+1065 
-1077 TKKLTGRAQK
+1077 
-1087 AGEFS
+1087 
-1092 FDLTAPEAKDN
+1092 
-1103 QTKATADENGTV
+1103 
-1115 NFDPITY
+1115 
-1122 TQAGVYEY
+1122 
-1130 TVKEQKGNLGGITYD
+1130 LGGITYD

-1178 QAGSVSKSLKA
+1178 QAGSVSKVLKA
-1189 TKALTGANLTDNQF
+1189 NKALTGANLADDQF

-1208 NKETGKVVQTAK
+1208 NKATDKVVQTAK
-1220 NDKNGTVTFPAET
+1220 NKADGTVTFPAEN
-1233 YTVVGNHTYTIRE
+1233 YTEVGNHTYIIRE
-1246 KNDGSKGYTYDAKEV
+1246 KNDGSKGYTYDDKKV
-1261 EVTVAVTDNGQG
+1261 EVTVAVTDDGNG
-1273 QLVATETYATPAEF
+1273 QLVATETYATPASF

-1445 NDANGDVTFKAQSLS
+1445 NDANGDVTFKSQSLS

-1530 RMEGRAIQA
+1530 RMEGRALQA

-1701 NVTYDTKVVEAT
+1701 NVTYYTKVLEAT

-1718 KQAQLTPS
+1718 NQAQLTPS

-1796 TNPSEGT
+1796 TSPSEGT

-1882 VMGAIAVLL
+1882 VMGAIAILL

>member
-47 KETGGQEANG
+47 KETGGQEADG

-62 PAAEGNQAAK
+62 PAAEEDRAAK

-80 ANTEETEATQHYP
+80 ANTDKAEATQHYP
-93 QAQIQEAQ
+93 QAPIQEAQ

-173 ASLTTNPADNTA
+173 ASLTTNPANNTA

-222 TFDLPGAGQYK
+222 TFDLPGAGEYK

-248 WGNQDRN
+248 WGNQDRD

-285 GQEVVPDSFDGY
+285 GQEVVPDSFSGY
-297 YFTDWEAS
+297 YFTDWEAA
-305 QNGGTAGGRVAYAG
+305 QNGGTAGGRVAYTG
-319 SEINIED
+319 GEVNIED

-339 LDGRGLLIMFQTR
+339 LDGRGLLIIFQTR

-365 NDYRFTSAT
+365 NNYTFTSAT
-374 HSEDVNGF
+374 HTEDVNGF

-688 LGGIN
+688 LGGIT

-724 TNVYQAASVSKV
+724 TNVYQAGSVSKV

-829 TYAKPAEFSNNYQA
+829 TYATPAEFSNNYQA

-897 TQTGVYE
+897 TQAGVYE

-912 KLGGVTYDDKTYRIK
+912 K
-927 VTVTDKAGQLEAAV
+927 
-941 EYPDGQEITNT
+941 
-952 YQAGSVSKVLKATK
+952 
-966 ALTGK
+966 
-971 NLADDQFTFE
+971 
-981 LVNKE
+981 
-986 TGQVAQTAKSK
+986 
-997 ADGTVTFPAETY
+997 
-1009 TAVGNY
+1009 
-1015 TYIIR
+1015 
-1020 EKNDGSKGYTYDTKA
+1020 
-1035 PEVTV
+1035 
-1040 AVTDNGQGQLV
+1040 
-1051 ATETYATPA
+1051 
-1060 EFTNN
+1060 
-1065 YQALSTTAAFSF
+1065 
-1077 TKKLTGRAQK
+1077 
-1087 AGEFS
+1087 
-1092 FDLTAPEAKDN
+1092 
-1103 QTKATADENGTV
+1103 
-1115 NFDPITY
+1115 
-1122 TQAGVYEY
+1122 
-1130 TVKEQKGNLGGITYD
+1130 LGGITYD

-1178 QAGSVSKSLKA
+1178 QAGSVSKVLKA
-1189 TKALTGANLTDNQF
+1189 NKALTGANLADDQF

-1208 NKETGKVVQTAK
+1208 NKATDKVVQTAK
-1220 NDKNGTVTFPAET
+1220 NKADGTVTFPAET
-1233 YTVVGNHTYTIRE
+1233 YTAVGNYTYTIRE

-1347 TKPGTYKYTVKEQ
+1347 TKPGTYKYTVKEK

-1493 TDNLAGQLEATVTPD
+1493 IDNLAGQLEATVTPD

-1530 RMEGRAIQA
+1530 RMEGRALQA

-1869 AEVIWLTALASMM
+1869 AEVVWLTALASMM

>member
-47 KETGGQEANG
+47 KETGGQEADG

-62 PAAEGNQAAK
+62 PAAEEDRAAK

-80 ANTEETEATQHYP
+80 ANTDKAEATQHYP
-93 QAQIQEAQ
+93 QAPIQEAQ

-173 ASLTTNPADNTA
+173 ASLTTNPANNTA
-185 TITITNAD
+185 TITITNAE

-222 TFDLPGAGQYK
+222 TFDLPGAGEYK

-248 WGNQDRN
+248 WGNQDRD

-285 GQEVVPDSFDGY
+285 GQEVVPDSFSGY
-297 YFTDWEAS
+297 YFTDWEAA
-305 QNGGTAGGRVAYAG
+305 QNGGTAGGRVAYTG
-319 SEINIED
+319 GEVNIED

-339 LDGRGLLIMFQTR
+339 LDGRGLLIIFQTR

-374 HSEDVNGF
+374 YNEDVNGF

-566 YIIREKNDGSKGY
+566 YIIREKNDGAKGY

-688 LGGIN
+688 LGGIT

-724 TNVYQAASVSKV
+724 TNTYQAASVSKV

-829 TYAKPAEFSNNYQA
+829 TYATPAEFSNNYQA

-848 SFSFTKKLTGRAQK
+848 AFSFTKKLTGRAQK

-897 TQTGVYE
+897 TQAGVYE

-912 KLGGVTYDDKTYRIK
+912 KLGGITYDEKAYKVK
-927 VTVTDKAGQLEAAV
+927 VTVTDNAGQLEAAV
-941 EYPDGQEITNT
+941 EYPDGQEITNV
-952 YQAGSVSKVLKATK
+952 YQAGSVSKVLKASK
-966 ALTGK
+966 SLTGK

-986 TGQVAQTAKSK
+986 TGKVAQTAKSK

-1020 EKNDGSKGYTYDTKA
+1020 EKNDGAKGYTYDTKA

-1130 TVKEQKGNLGGITYD
+1130 TVKEQNGKLGGITYD
-1145 EKAYKVKVTVTDNAG
+1145 EKAYKIKVTVTDNAG

-1178 QAGSVSKSLKA
+1178 QAKSVSKVLKA
-1189 TKALTGANLTDNQF
+1189 NKALTGANLADDQF

-1208 NKETGKVVQTAK
+1208 NKATDKVVQTAK
-1220 NDKNGTVTFPAET
+1220 NKADGTVTFPAET
-1233 YTVVGNHTYTIRE
+1233 YTEVGNHTYIIRE
-1246 KNDGSKGYTYDAKEV
+1246 KNDGSKGYTYDGKNV

-1273 QLVATETYATPAEF
+1273 ELVATETYATPAEF
-1287 TNNYQALSTSAAISV
+1287 TNNYQALSTTAAISV

-1308 RPQKAGEFSFDLI
+1308 RPLKAGEFSFDLI

-1522 NVTLMATK
+1522 NVTLMVTK

-1718 KQAQLTPS
+1718 NQAQLTPS

-1869 AEVIWLTALASMM
+1869 AEVVWLTALASMM

>member
-47 KETGGQEANG
+47 KETGGQEADG

-62 PAAEGNQAAK
+62 PAAEEDRAAK

-80 ANTEETEATQHYP
+80 ANTDKAEATQHYP
-93 QAQIQEAQ
+93 QAPIQEAQ

-173 ASLTTNPADNTA
+173 ASLTTNPANNTA
-185 TITITNAD
+185 TITITNAE

-222 TFDLPGAGQYK
+222 TFDLPGAGEYK

-248 WGNQDRN
+248 WGNQDRD

-285 GQEVVPDSFDGY
+285 GQEVVPDSFSGY
-297 YFTDWEAS
+297 YFTDWEAA
-305 QNGGTAGGRVAYAG
+305 QNGGTAGGRVAYTG
-319 SEINIED
+319 GEVNIED

-339 LDGRGLLIMFQTR
+339 LDGRGLLIIFQTR

-365 NDYRFTSAT
+365 NNYTFTSAT
-374 HSEDVNGF
+374 HTEDVNGF

-666 FDPITYTQA
+666 FDPITYTQT

-688 LGGIN
+688 LGGVT
-693 YDEKAYKV
+693 YDDKTYRI
-701 KVTVTDNAGQL
+701 KVTVTDKAGQL

-724 TNVYQAASVSKV
+724 TNVYQAGSVSKV
-736 LKANKALTGANLAD
+736 LKASKSLTGKNLAD
-750 DQFTFELVNKATDQ
+750 DQFTFELVNKETGQ
-764 VVQTAKNKADGT
+764 VAQTAKSKADGT
-776 VTFPAETYTE
+776 VTFPAETYTA
-786 VGNHTY
+786 VGNYTY
-792 IIREKNDGS
+792 IIREKNDGA
-801 KGYTYDDKTVEVT
+801 KGYTYDTKAPEVT

-829 TYAKPAEFSNNYQA
+829 TYATPAEFTNNYQA

-848 SFSFTKKLTGRAQK
+848 AFSFTKKLTGRAQK

-941 EYPDGQEITNT
+941 EYPDGQEITNV
-952 YQAGSVSKVLKATK
+952 YQAGSVSKVLKANK
-966 ALTGK
+966 ALTGA

-981 LVNKE
+981 LVNKA
-986 TGQVAQTAKSK
+986 TDKVVQTAKNK
-997 ADGTVTFPAETY
+997 ADGTVTFPAENY
-1009 TAVGNY
+1009 TEVGNH

-1020 EKNDGSKGYTYDTKA
+1020 EKNDGSKGYTYDDKKV
-1035 PEVTV
+1035 EVTV
-1040 AVTDNGQGQLV
+1040 AVTDDGNGQLV

-1060 EFTNN
+1060 
-1065 YQALSTTAAFSF
+1065 S
-1077 TKKLTGRAQK
+1077 
-1087 AGEFS
+1087 
-1092 FDLTAPEAKDN
+1092 
-1103 QTKATADENGTV
+1103 
-1115 NFDPITY
+1115 
-1122 TQAGVYEY
+1122 
-1130 TVKEQKGNLGGITYD
+1130 
-1145 EKAYKVKVTVTDNAG
+1145 
-1160 QLEAAVEYPD
+1160 
-1170 GQEITNVY
+1170 
-1178 QAGSVSKSLKA
+1178 
-1189 TKALTGANLTDNQF
+1189 
-1203 TFELV
+1203 
-1208 NKETGKVVQTAK
+1208 
-1220 NDKNGTVTFPAET
+1220 
-1233 YTVVGNHTYTIRE
+1233 
-1246 KNDGSKGYTYDAKEV
+1246 
-1261 EVTVAVTDNGQG
+1261 
-1273 QLVATETYATPAEF
+1273 F

-1530 RMEGRAIQA
+1530 RMEGRALQA

-1718 KQAQLTPS
+1718 NQAQLTPS

-1796 TNPSEGT
+1796 TSPSEGT

>member
-47 KETGGQEANG
+47 KETGGQEADG

-62 PAAEGNQAAK
+62 PAAEEDRAAK

-80 ANTEETEATQHYP
+80 ANTDKAEATQHYP
-93 QAQIQEAQ
+93 QAPIQEAQ

-173 ASLTTNPADNTA
+173 ASLTTNPANNTA
-185 TITITNAD
+185 TITITNAE

-222 TFDLPGAGQYK
+222 TFDLPGAGEYK

-248 WGNQDRN
+248 WGNQDRD

-285 GQEVVPDSFDGY
+285 GQEVVPDSFSGY
-297 YFTDWEAS
+297 YFTDWEAA
-305 QNGGTAGGRVAYAG
+305 QNGGTAGGRVAYTG
-319 SEINIED
+319 GEVNIED

-339 LDGRGLLIMFQTR
+339 LDGRGLLIIFQTR

-365 NDYRFTSAT
+365 NNYTFTSAT
-374 HSEDVNGF
+374 HTEDVNGF

-603 ETYATPA
+603 ETYAAPA

-666 FDPITYTQA
+666 FDPITYTQT

-688 LGGIN
+688 LGGIT

-701 KVTVTDNAGQL
+701 KVTVTDKAGQL
-712 EAAVEYPDGQEI
+712 EATVEYPDGQEI
-724 TNVYQAASVSKV
+724 SNTYQAASVSKV
-736 LKANKALTGANLAD
+736 LKASKALTGANLAD

-801 KGYTYDDKTVEVT
+801 KGYTYDGKNVEVT
-814 VAVTDNGQGQLVATE
+814 VAVTDNGQGE
-829 TYAKPAEFSNNYQA
+829 
-843 LSTTA
+843 
-848 SFSFTKKLTGRAQK
+848 
-862 AGEFSFDLTAPEAKD
+862 
-877 NQTKATADEN
+877 
-887 GTVNFDPITY
+887 
-897 TQTGVYE
+897 
-904 YTVKEQNG
+904 
-912 KLGGVTYDDKTYRIK
+912 
-927 VTVTDKAGQLEAAV
+927 
-941 EYPDGQEITNT
+941 
-952 YQAGSVSKVLKATK
+952 
-966 ALTGK
+966 
-971 NLADDQFTFE
+971 
-981 LVNKE
+981 
-986 TGQVAQTAKSK
+986 
-997 ADGTVTFPAETY
+997 
-1009 TAVGNY
+1009 
-1015 TYIIR
+1015 
-1020 EKNDGSKGYTYDTKA
+1020 
-1035 PEVTV
+1035 
-1040 AVTDNGQGQLV
+1040 LV

-1065 YQALSTTAAFSF
+1065 YQALSTTAA
-1077 TKKLTGRAQK
+1077 
-1087 AGEFS
+1087 
-1092 FDLTAPEAKDN
+1092 
-1103 QTKATADENGTV
+1103 
-1115 NFDPITY
+1115 
-1122 TQAGVYEY
+1122 
-1130 TVKEQKGNLGGITYD
+1130 
-1145 EKAYKVKVTVTDNAG
+1145 
-1160 QLEAAVEYPD
+1160 
-1170 GQEITNVY
+1170 
-1178 QAGSVSKSLKA
+1178 
-1189 TKALTGANLTDNQF
+1189 
-1203 TFELV
+1203 
-1208 NKETGKVVQTAK
+1208 
-1220 NDKNGTVTFPAET
+1220 
-1233 YTVVGNHTYTIRE
+1233 
-1246 KNDGSKGYTYDAKEV
+1246 
-1261 EVTVAVTDNGQG
+1261 
-1273 QLVATETYATPAEF
+1273 
-1287 TNNYQALSTSAAISV
+1287 ISV

-1308 RPQKAGEFSFDLI
+1308 RPLKAGEFSFDLI

-1530 RMEGRAIQA
+1530 RMEGRALQA

-1718 KQAQLTPS
+1718 NQAQLTPS

>member
-28 AQEANAGV
+28 AQEANAGA
-36 ATPATEQTQEA
+36 ATPTTEQTQEA
-47 KETGGQEANG
+47 KETGGQEADG

-62 PAAEGNQAAK
+62 PAAEEDRAAK

-80 ANTEETEATQHYP
+80 AKTDEAEATQHYP
-93 QAQIQEAQ
+93 QAPIQEAQ

-173 ASLTTNPADNTA
+173 ASLTTNPANNTA
-185 TITITNAD
+185 TITITNAE
-193 YYAHLNENKSLTALF
+193 YYARLNENKSLTALF

-222 TFDLPGAGQYK
+222 TFDLPGAGEYK

-270 KPGIVNA
+270 QPGVVNA

-285 GQEVVPDSFDGY
+285 GQEVVPDSFSGY
-297 YFTDWEAS
+297 YFTDWEAA
-305 QNGGTAGGRVAYAG
+305 QNGGTAGGRVAYTG
-319 SEINIED
+319 GEVNIED

-339 LDGRGLLIMFQTR
+339 LDGRGLLIIFQTR

-374 HSEDVNGF
+374 YNEDVNGF

-566 YIIREKNDGSKGY
+566 YIIREKNDGAKGY

-688 LGGIN
+688 LGGIT

-701 KVTVTDNAGQL
+701 KVTVTDKAGQL

-750 DQFTFELVNKATDQ
+750 DQFTFELVNKATDK

-1020 EKNDGSKGYTYDTKA
+1020 EKNDGAKGYTYDTKA

-1051 ATETYATPA
+1051 ATETYAAPA

-1122 TQAGVYEY
+1122 TQTGVYEY
-1130 TVKEQKGNLGGITYD
+1130 TVKEQKGKLGGITYD
-1145 EKAYKVKVTVTDNAG
+1145 EKAYKVKVTVTDKAG

-1178 QAGSVSKSLKA
+1178 QAASVSKVLKA
-1189 TKALTGANLTDNQF
+1189 NKALTGANLADDQF

-1208 NKETGKVVQTAK
+1208 NKATDKVVQTAK
-1220 NDKNGTVTFPAET
+1220 NKADGTVTFPAET
-1233 YTVVGNHTYTIRE
+1233 YTAVGNYTYTIRE

-1347 TKPGTYKYTVKEQ
+1347 TKPGTYKYTVKEK

-1422 LVANAFTFELVDAST
+1422 LVANAFTFELVDVST

-1445 NDANGDVTFKAQSLS
+1445 NDANGDVTFKSQSLS

-1530 RMEGRAIQA
+1530 RMEGRALQA

-1718 KQAQLTPS
+1718 NQAQLTPS

-1869 AEVIWLTALASMM
+1869 AEVVWLTALASMM

>member
-1 MKKQKLAN
+1 
-9 LLIAL
+9 
-14 LLVLQVFISPLSTF
+14 
-28 AQEANAGV
+28 
-36 ATPATEQTQEA
+36 
-47 KETGGQEANG
+47 
-57 GQAAQ
+57 
-62 PAAEGNQAAK
+62 
-72 PNADGQDS
+72 
-80 ANTEETEATQHYP
+80 
-93 QAQIQEAQ
+93 
-101 YTMTTDFK
+101 MTTDFK

-173 ASLTTNPADNTA
+173 ASLTTNPANNTA
-185 TITITNAD
+185 TITITNAE

-407 LNGRSLNQGEFSFE
+407 LNGRSLKPGEFSFE
-421 LVDSS
+421 LVDSN

-514 TKALVGANLV
+514 SKSLTGKNLV

-566 YIIREKNDGSKGY
+566 YIIREKNDGSKGYTYDTKAPEVTVAVTDDGNGQLVATETYATPAEFTNNYQALSTTASFSFTKKLTGRAQKAGEFSFDLTAPEAKDNQTKATADENGTVNFDPITYTQAGVYNYTVKEQKGNLGGVTYDEKTYNIKVTVTDNAGQLEAAVEYPDGQEISNTYQAASVTKVLKANKALTGANLADDQFTFELVNKATDQVVQTAKNKADGTVTFPAETYTEVGNHTYIIREKNDGSKGYTYDDKTVEVTVAVTDNGQGQLVATETYATPAEFSNNYQALSTTASFNFTKKLTGRAQVAGEFSFDLTAPEAKDNQTKATADENGTVNFDPITYTQTGVYEYTVKEQNGKLGGVTYDDKTYRIKVTVTDKAGQLEAAVEYPDGQEITNVYQAGSVSKVLKATKALTGKNLADDQFTFELVNKETGQVAQTAKSKADGTVTFPAETYTAVGNYTYIIREKNDGAKGY

-688 LGGIN
+688 LGGIT

-724 TNVYQAASVSKV
+724 TNTYQAKSVSKV

-750 DQFTFELVNKATDQ
+750 DQFTFELVNKATDK

-801 KGYTYDDKTVEVT
+801 KGYTYDGKNVEVT
-814 VAVTDNGQGQLVATE
+814 VAVTDNGQGE
-829 TYAKPAEFSNNYQA
+829 
-843 LSTTA
+843 
-848 SFSFTKKLTGRAQK
+848 
-862 AGEFSFDLTAPEAKD
+862 
-877 NQTKATADEN
+877 
-887 GTVNFDPITY
+887 
-897 TQTGVYE
+897 
-904 YTVKEQNG
+904 
-912 KLGGVTYDDKTYRIK
+912 
-927 VTVTDKAGQLEAAV
+927 
-941 EYPDGQEITNT
+941 
-952 YQAGSVSKVLKATK
+952 
-966 ALTGK
+966 
-971 NLADDQFTFE
+971 
-981 LVNKE
+981 
-986 TGQVAQTAKSK
+986 
-997 ADGTVTFPAETY
+997 
-1009 TAVGNY
+1009 
-1015 TYIIR
+1015 
-1020 EKNDGSKGYTYDTKA
+1020 
-1035 PEVTV
+1035 
-1040 AVTDNGQGQLV
+1040 LV

-1060 EFTNN
+1060 
-1065 YQALSTTAAFSF
+1065 S
-1077 TKKLTGRAQK
+1077 
-1087 AGEFS
+1087 
-1092 FDLTAPEAKDN
+1092 
-1103 QTKATADENGTV
+1103 
-1115 NFDPITY
+1115 
-1122 TQAGVYEY
+1122 
-1130 TVKEQKGNLGGITYD
+1130 
-1145 EKAYKVKVTVTDNAG
+1145 
-1160 QLEAAVEYPD
+1160 
-1170 GQEITNVY
+1170 
-1178 QAGSVSKSLKA
+1178 
-1189 TKALTGANLTDNQF
+1189 
-1203 TFELV
+1203 
-1208 NKETGKVVQTAK
+1208 
-1220 NDKNGTVTFPAET
+1220 
-1233 YTVVGNHTYTIRE
+1233 
-1246 KNDGSKGYTYDAKEV
+1246 
-1261 EVTVAVTDNGQG
+1261 
-1273 QLVATETYATPAEF
+1273 F

-1321 EEGATSAAQTKV
+1321 EEGATSAAQTKD

-1530 RMEGRAIQA
+1530 RMEGRALQA

-1718 KQAQLTPS
+1718 NQAQLTPS

-1785 ASGKIHLEHTI
+1785 ASGKIRLEHTI

-1869 AEVIWLTALASMM
+1869 AQVIWLTALASMM

-1891 LDKKARS
+1891 LDKKARSQATLLVVGKA

>member
-1 MKKQKLAN
+1 MKKHKLAN

-28 AQEANAGV
+28 AQEANAGAV
-36 ATPATEQTQEA
+36 TPATEQTQEA

-72 PNADGQDS
+72 PNAGGQDS

-407 LNGRSLNQGEFSFE
+407 LNGRSLKPGEFSFE

-447 FRTAGNFTYKIREV
+447 FRTAGDFTYKIREV

-472 NIITATVTVTDNG
+472 NIITANVKVTDNG

-514 TKALVGANLV
+514 SKSLTGKNLV

-593 DNGQGQLVAT
+593 DDGNGQLVAT

-618 LSTTAAFSFTKK
+618 LSTTASFSFTKK

-675 GVYEY
+675 GVYNY
-680 TVKEQNGK
+680 TVKEQKGN
-688 LGGIN
+688 LGGVT
-693 YDEKAYKV
+693 YDEKTYNI

-724 TNVYQAASVSKV
+724 SNTYQAASVTKV

-927 VTVTDKAGQLEAAV
+927 VTVTDNAGQLEAAV
-941 EYPDGQEITNT
+941 EYPDGQEITNV
-952 YQAGSVSKVLKATK
+952 YQAGSVSKVLKASK
-966 ALTGK
+966 SLTGK

-1020 EKNDGSKGYTYDTKA
+1020 EKNDGAKGYTYDTKA

-1122 TQAGVYEY
+1122 TQTGVYEY
-1130 TVKEQKGNLGGITYD
+1130 TVKEQNGKLGGITYD
-1145 EKAYKVKVTVTDNAG
+1145 EKAYKIKVTVTDNAG

-1170 GQEITNVY
+1170 GQEITNTY
-1178 QAGSVSKSLKA
+1178 QAKSVSKVLKA
-1189 TKALTGANLTDNQF
+1189 NKALTGANLADDQF

-1208 NKETGKVVQTAK
+1208 NKATDKVVQTAK
-1220 NDKNGTVTFPAET
+1220 NKADGTVTFPAET
-1233 YTVVGNHTYTIRE
+1233 YTEVGNHTYIIRE
-1246 KNDGSKGYTYDAKEV
+1246 KNDGSKGYTYDGKNV

-1273 QLVATETYATPAEF
+1273 ELVATETYATPASF
-1287 TNNYQALSTSAAISV
+1287 TNNYQPLSTSAAISV

-1530 RMEGRAIQA
+1530 RMEGRALQA
-1539 NEFNFVLKDADGKEL
+1539 NEFNFVLKDANGKEL

-1624 TNRYAAASTKQ
+1624 TNRYVAASTKQ

-1718 KQAQLTPS
+1718 NQAQLTPS

-1869 AEVIWLTALASMM
+1869 AQVIWLTALASMM

>member
-47 KETGGQEANG
+47 KETGGQEADG

-62 PAAEGNQAAK
+62 PAAEEDRAAK

-80 ANTEETEATQHYP
+80 ANTDKAEATQHYP
-93 QAQIQEAQ
+93 QAPIQEAQ

-173 ASLTTNPADNTA
+173 ASLTTNPANNTA
-185 TITITNAD
+185 TITITNAE

-222 TFDLPGAGQYK
+222 TFDLPGAGEYK

-248 WGNQDRN
+248 WGNQDRD

-285 GQEVVPDSFDGY
+285 GQEVVPDSFSGY
-297 YFTDWEAS
+297 YFTDWEAA
-305 QNGGTAGGRVAYAG
+305 QNGGTAGGRVAYTG
-319 SEINIED
+319 GEVNIED

-339 LDGRGLLIMFQTR
+339 LDGRGLLIIFQTR

-365 NDYRFTSAT
+365 NNYTFTSAT

-566 YIIREKNDGSKGY
+566 YIIREKNDGAKGY

-630 LTGRAQ
+630 LTGRSQ

-688 LGGIN
+688 LGGIT

-701 KVTVTDNAGQL
+701 KVTVTDKAGQL

-724 TNVYQAASVSKV
+724 TNTYQAKSVSKV

-801 KGYTYDDKTVEVT
+801 KGYTYD
-814 VAVTDNGQGQLVATE
+814 
-829 TYAKPAEFSNNYQA
+829 
-843 LSTTA
+843 
-848 SFSFTKKLTGRAQK
+848 
-862 AGEFSFDLTAPEAKD
+862 
-877 NQTKATADEN
+877 
-887 GTVNFDPITY
+887 
-897 TQTGVYE
+897 
-904 YTVKEQNG
+904 
-912 KLGGVTYDDKTYRIK
+912 
-927 VTVTDKAGQLEAAV
+927 
-941 EYPDGQEITNT
+941 
-952 YQAGSVSKVLKATK
+952 
-966 ALTGK
+966 
-971 NLADDQFTFE
+971 
-981 LVNKE
+981 
-986 TGQVAQTAKSK
+986 
-997 ADGTVTFPAETY
+997 
-1009 TAVGNY
+1009 
-1015 TYIIR
+1015 
-1020 EKNDGSKGYTYDTKA
+1020 
-1035 PEVTV
+1035 
-1040 AVTDNGQGQLV
+1040 
-1051 ATETYATPA
+1051 
-1060 EFTNN
+1060 
-1065 YQALSTTAAFSF
+1065 
-1077 TKKLTGRAQK
+1077 
-1087 AGEFS
+1087 
-1092 FDLTAPEAKDN
+1092 
-1103 QTKATADENGTV
+1103 
-1115 NFDPITY
+1115 
-1122 TQAGVYEY
+1122 
-1130 TVKEQKGNLGGITYD
+1130 
-1145 EKAYKVKVTVTDNAG
+1145 
-1160 QLEAAVEYPD
+1160 
-1170 GQEITNVY
+1170 
-1178 QAGSVSKSLKA
+1178 
-1189 TKALTGANLTDNQF
+1189 
-1203 TFELV
+1203 
-1208 NKETGKVVQTAK
+1208 
-1220 NDKNGTVTFPAET
+1220 
-1233 YTVVGNHTYTIRE
+1233 
-1246 KNDGSKGYTYDAKEV
+1246 AKEV

-1273 QLVATETYATPAEF
+1273 QLVANETYATPAEF

-1321 EEGATSAAQTKV
+1321 EEGATGAAQTKV

-1530 RMEGRAIQA
+1530 RMEGRALQA

-1624 TNRYAAASTKQ
+1624 TNRYVAASTKQ

-1718 KQAQLTPS
+1718 NQAQLTPS
-1726 VTYTHDATFTNTYKA
+1726 VTYTNDATFTNTYKA

-1785 ASGKIHLEHTI
+1785 ASGKIRLEHTI

>member
-47 KETGGQEANG
+47 KETGGQEADG

-62 PAAEGNQAAK
+62 PAAEEDRAAK

-80 ANTEETEATQHYP
+80 ANTDKAEATQHYP
-93 QAQIQEAQ
+93 QAPIQEAQ

-173 ASLTTNPADNTA
+173 ASLTTNPANNTA
-185 TITITNAD
+185 TITITNAE

-222 TFDLPGAGQYK
+222 TFDLPGAGEYK

-248 WGNQDRN
+248 WGNQDRD

-285 GQEVVPDSFDGY
+285 GQEVVPDSFSGY
-297 YFTDWEAS
+297 YFTDWEAA
-305 QNGGTAGGRVAYAG
+305 QNGGTAGGRVASTG
-319 SEINIED
+319 GDVNIED
-326 DNHFTITPSNGGS
+326 DNHYTMTPSTGGS
-339 LDGRGLLIMFQTR
+339 VAGRGLLIIFQTR

-365 NDYRFTSAT
+365 NNYTFTSAT
-374 HSEDVNGF
+374 HTEDVNGF

-680 TVKEQNGK
+680 TVKEQKGK
-688 LGGIN
+688 LGGIT

-724 TNVYQAASVSKV
+724 TNVYQAGSVSKV

-848 SFSFTKKLTGRAQK
+848 SFSFTKKLTGRAQV

-897 TQTGVYE
+897 TQAGVYE
-904 YTVKEQNG
+904 YTVKEQKG
-912 KLGGVTYDDKTYRIK
+912 KLGGITYDEKAYKVK
-927 VTVTDKAGQLEAAV
+927 VTVTDNAGQLEAAV
-941 EYPDGQEITNT
+941 EYPDGQEITNV
-952 YQAGSVSKVLKATK
+952 YQAGSVSKVLKASK
-966 ALTGK
+966 SLTGK

-1020 EKNDGSKGYTYDTKA
+1020 EKNDGAKGYTYDTKA
-1035 PEVTV
+1035 P
-1040 AVTDNGQGQLV
+1040 
-1051 ATETYATPA
+1051 
-1060 EFTNN
+1060 
-1065 YQALSTTAAFSF
+1065 
-1077 TKKLTGRAQK
+1077 
-1087 AGEFS
+1087 
-1092 FDLTAPEAKDN
+1092 
-1103 QTKATADENGTV
+1103 
-1115 NFDPITY
+1115 
-1122 TQAGVYEY
+1122 
-1130 TVKEQKGNLGGITYD
+1130 
-1145 EKAYKVKVTVTDNAG
+1145 
-1160 QLEAAVEYPD
+1160 
-1170 GQEITNVY
+1170 
-1178 QAGSVSKSLKA
+1178 
-1189 TKALTGANLTDNQF
+1189 
-1203 TFELV
+1203 
-1208 NKETGKVVQTAK
+1208 
-1220 NDKNGTVTFPAET
+1220 
-1233 YTVVGNHTYTIRE
+1233 
-1246 KNDGSKGYTYDAKEV
+1246 

-1530 RMEGRAIQA
+1530 RMEGRALQA

-1869 AEVIWLTALASMM
+1869 AQVIWLTALASMM

>member
-1 MKKQKLAN
+1 MKKHKLAN

-28 AQEANAGV
+28 AQEANAGAV
-36 ATPATEQTQEA
+36 TPATEQTQEA

-72 PNADGQDS
+72 PNAGGQDS

-407 LNGRSLNQGEFSFE
+407 LNGRSLKPGEFSFE

-447 FRTAGNFTYKIREV
+447 FRTAGDFTYKIREV

-472 NIITATVTVTDNG
+472 NIITANVKVTDNG

-514 TKALVGANLV
+514 SKSLTGKNLV

-688 LGGIN
+688 LGGIT

-724 TNVYQAASVSKV
+724 TNTYQAASVSKV

-829 TYAKPAEFSNNYQA
+829 TYATPAEFSNNYQA

-848 SFSFTKKLTGRAQK
+848 AFSFTKKLTGRAQK

-927 VTVTDKAGQLEAAV
+927 VTVTDNAGQLEAAV
-941 EYPDGQEITNT
+941 EYPDGQEITNV
-952 YQAGSVSKVLKATK
+952 YQAESVSKVLKASK
-966 ALTGK
+966 SLTGK

-986 TGQVAQTAKSK
+986 TGKVAQTAKSK

-1020 EKNDGSKGYTYDTKA
+1020 EKNDGAKGYTYDTKA

-1122 TQAGVYEY
+1122 TQTGVYEY
-1130 TVKEQKGNLGGITYD
+1130 TVKEQNGKLGGITYD
-1145 EKAYKVKVTVTDNAG
+1145 EKAYKIKVTVTDNAG

-1178 QAGSVSKSLKA
+1178 QAKSVSKVLKA
-1189 TKALTGANLTDNQF
+1189 NKALTGANLADDQF

-1208 NKETGKVVQTAK
+1208 NKATDKVVQTAK
-1220 NDKNGTVTFPAET
+1220 NKADGTVTFPAET
-1233 YTVVGNHTYTIRE
+1233 YTEVGNHTYIIRE
-1246 KNDGSKGYTYDAKEV
+1246 KNDGSKGYTYDGKNV

-1273 QLVATETYATPAEF
+1273 ELVATETYATPAEF
-1287 TNNYQALSTSAAISV
+1287 TNNYQALSTTAAISV

-1308 RPQKAGEFSFDLI
+1308 RPLKAGEFSFDLI

-1522 NVTLMATK
+1522 NVTLMVTK

-1718 KQAQLTPS
+1718 NQAQLTPS

-1796 TNPSEGT
+1796 TSPSEGT

>member
-28 AQEANAGV
+28 AQEANAGA
-36 ATPATEQTQEA
+36 ATPTTEQTQEA
-47 KETGGQEANG
+47 KETGGQEADG

-62 PAAEGNQAAK
+62 PAAEEDRAAK

-80 ANTEETEATQHYP
+80 AKTDEAEATQHYP
-93 QAQIQEAQ
+93 QAPIQEAQ

-173 ASLTTNPADNTA
+173 ASLTTNPANNTA
-185 TITITNAD
+185 TITITNAE
-193 YYAHLNENKSLTALF
+193 YYARLNENKSLTALF

-222 TFDLPGAGQYK
+222 TFDLPGAGEYK

-270 KPGIVNA
+270 QPGVVNA

-285 GQEVVPDSFDGY
+285 GQEVVPDSFSGY
-297 YFTDWEAS
+297 YFTDWEAA
-305 QNGGTAGGRVAYAG
+305 QNGGTAGGRVAYTG
-319 SEINIED
+319 GEVNIED

-339 LDGRGLLIMFQTR
+339 LDGRGLLIIFQTR

-374 HSEDVNGF
+374 YNEDVNGF

-666 FDPITYTQA
+666 FDPITYTQT

-688 LGGIN
+688 LGGIT
-693 YDEKAYKV
+693 YDEKAYKI

-724 TNVYQAASVSKV
+724 TNVYQAGSVSKV

-750 DQFTFELVNKATDQ
+750 DQFTFELVNKATDK

-776 VTFPAETYTE
+776 VTFPAENYTE

-814 VAVTDNGQGQLVATE
+814 VAVTD
-829 TYAKPAEFSNNYQA
+829 
-843 LSTTA
+843 
-848 SFSFTKKLTGRAQK
+848 
-862 AGEFSFDLTAPEAKD
+862 
-877 NQTKATADEN
+877 
-887 GTVNFDPITY
+887 
-897 TQTGVYE
+897 
-904 YTVKEQNG
+904 
-912 KLGGVTYDDKTYRIK
+912 
-927 VTVTDKAGQLEAAV
+927 
-941 EYPDGQEITNT
+941 DGN
-952 YQAGSVSKVLKATK
+952 
-966 ALTGK
+966 
-971 NLADDQFTFE
+971 
-981 LVNKE
+981 
-986 TGQVAQTAKSK
+986 
-997 ADGTVTFPAETY
+997 
-1009 TAVGNY
+1009 
-1015 TYIIR
+1015 
-1020 EKNDGSKGYTYDTKA
+1020 
-1035 PEVTV
+1035 
-1040 AVTDNGQGQLV
+1040 GQLV

-1060 EFTNN
+1060 
-1065 YQALSTTAAFSF
+1065 S
-1077 TKKLTGRAQK
+1077 
-1087 AGEFS
+1087 
-1092 FDLTAPEAKDN
+1092 
-1103 QTKATADENGTV
+1103 
-1115 NFDPITY
+1115 
-1122 TQAGVYEY
+1122 
-1130 TVKEQKGNLGGITYD
+1130 
-1145 EKAYKVKVTVTDNAG
+1145 
-1160 QLEAAVEYPD
+1160 
-1170 GQEITNVY
+1170 
-1178 QAGSVSKSLKA
+1178 
-1189 TKALTGANLTDNQF
+1189 
-1203 TFELV
+1203 
-1208 NKETGKVVQTAK
+1208 
-1220 NDKNGTVTFPAET
+1220 
-1233 YTVVGNHTYTIRE
+1233 
-1246 KNDGSKGYTYDAKEV
+1246 
-1261 EVTVAVTDNGQG
+1261 
-1273 QLVATETYATPAEF
+1273 F

-1530 RMEGRAIQA
+1530 RMEGRALQA

-1718 KQAQLTPS
+1718 NQAQLTPS

-1796 TNPSEGT
+1796 TSPSEGT

>member
-1 MKKQKLAN
+1 
-9 LLIAL
+9 
-14 LLVLQVFISPLSTF
+14 
-28 AQEANAGV
+28 
-36 ATPATEQTQEA
+36 
-47 KETGGQEANG
+47 
-57 GQAAQ
+57 
-62 PAAEGNQAAK
+62 
-72 PNADGQDS
+72 
-80 ANTEETEATQHYP
+80 
-93 QAQIQEAQ
+93 
-101 YTMTTDFK
+101 MTTDFK

-173 ASLTTNPADNTA
+173 ASLTTNPANNTA
-185 TITITNAD
+185 TITITNAE

-222 TFDLPGAGQYK
+222 TFDLPGAGEYK

-248 WGNQDRN
+248 WGNQDRD

-285 GQEVVPDSFDGY
+285 GQEVVPDSFSGY
-297 YFTDWEAS
+297 YFTDWEAA
-305 QNGGTAGGRVAYAG
+305 QNGGTAGGRVAYTG
-319 SEINIED
+319 GEVNIED

-339 LDGRGLLIMFQTR
+339 LDGRGLLIIFQTR

-365 NDYRFTSAT
+365 NNYTFTSAT

-688 LGGIN
+688 LGGIT

-776 VTFPAETYTE
+776 VTFPAENYTE

-829 TYAKPAEFSNNYQA
+829 TYATPAEFSNNYQA

-848 SFSFTKKLTGRAQK
+848 SFSFTKKLTGRAQV

-897 TQTGVYE
+897 TQAGVYE

-912 KLGGVTYDDKTYRIK
+912 KLGGITYDEKAYKVK
-927 VTVTDKAGQLEAAV
+927 VTVTDNAGQLEAAV
-941 EYPDGQEITNT
+941 EYPDGQEITNV
-952 YQAGSVSKVLKATK
+952 YQAGSVSKVLKASK
-966 ALTGK
+966 SLTGK

-1130 TVKEQKGNLGGITYD
+1130 TVKEQNGKLGGITYD

-1178 QAGSVSKSLKA
+1178 QAGSVSKVLKA
-1189 TKALTGANLTDNQF
+1189 NKALTGANLADDQF

-1208 NKETGKVVQTAK
+1208 NKATDKVVQTAK
-1220 NDKNGTVTFPAET
+1220 NKADGTVTFPAEN
-1233 YTVVGNHTYTIRE
+1233 YTEVGNHTYIIRE
-1246 KNDGSKGYTYDAKEV
+1246 KNDGSKGYTYDDKKV
-1261 EVTVAVTDNGQG
+1261 EVTVAVTDDGNG
-1273 QLVATETYATPAEF
+1273 QLVATETYATPASF

-1530 RMEGRAIQA
+1530 RMEGRALQA

-1718 KQAQLTPS
+1718 NQAQLTPS

-1796 TNPSEGT
+1796 TSPSEGT

-1891 LDKKARS
+1891 LDKKARSQATLLVVGKA

>member
-1 MKKQKLAN
+1 
-9 LLIAL
+9 
-14 LLVLQVFISPLSTF
+14 
-28 AQEANAGV
+28 
-36 ATPATEQTQEA
+36 
-47 KETGGQEANG
+47 
-57 GQAAQ
+57 
-62 PAAEGNQAAK
+62 
-72 PNADGQDS
+72 
-80 ANTEETEATQHYP
+80 
-93 QAQIQEAQ
+93 
-101 YTMTTDFK
+101 MTTDFK

-173 ASLTTNPADNTA
+173 ASLTTNPANNTA
-185 TITITNAD
+185 TITITNAE

-222 TFDLPGAGQYK
+222 TFDLPGAGEYK

-248 WGNQDRN
+248 WGNQDRD

-285 GQEVVPDSFDGY
+285 GQEVVPDSFSGY
-297 YFTDWEAS
+297 YFTDWEAA
-305 QNGGTAGGRVAYAG
+305 QNGGTAGGRVAYTG
-319 SEINIED
+319 GEVNIED

-339 LDGRGLLIMFQTR
+339 LDGRGLLIIFQTR

-374 HSEDVNGF
+374 YNEDVNGF

-666 FDPITYTQA
+666 FDPITYTQT

-688 LGGIN
+688 LGGIT

-724 TNVYQAASVSKV
+724 TNTYQAASVSKV

-829 TYAKPAEFSNNYQA
+829 TYATPAEFSNNYQA

-848 SFSFTKKLTGRAQK
+848 AFSFTKKLTGRAQK

-912 KLGGVTYDDKTYRIK
+912 KLGGITYDEKAYKVK
-927 VTVTDKAGQLEAAV
+927 VTVTDNAGQLEAAV
-941 EYPDGQEITNT
+941 EYPDGQEITNV
-952 YQAGSVSKVLKATK
+952 YQAGSVSKVLKASK
-966 ALTGK
+966 SLTGK

-986 TGQVAQTAKSK
+986 TGKVAQTAKSK

-1122 TQAGVYEY
+1122 TQTGVYEY
-1130 TVKEQKGNLGGITYD
+1130 TVKEQNGKLGGITYD
-1145 EKAYKVKVTVTDNAG
+1145 EKAYKIKVTVTDNAG

-1178 QAGSVSKSLKA
+1178 QAKSVSKVLKA
-1189 TKALTGANLTDNQF
+1189 NKALTGANLADDQF

-1208 NKETGKVVQTAK
+1208 NKATDKVVQTAK
-1220 NDKNGTVTFPAET
+1220 NKADGTVTFPAET
-1233 YTVVGNHTYTIRE
+1233 YTEVGNHTYIIRE
-1246 KNDGSKGYTYDAKEV
+1246 KNDGSKGYTYDGKNV

-1273 QLVATETYATPAEF
+1273 ELVATETYATPAEF
-1287 TNNYQALSTSAAISV
+1287 TNNYQALSTTAAISV

-1308 RPQKAGEFSFDLI
+1308 RPLKAGEFSFDLI

-1522 NVTLMATK
+1522 NVTLMVTK

-1718 KQAQLTPS
+1718 NQAQLTPS

-1796 TNPSEGT
+1796 TSPSEGT

-1891 LDKKARS
+1891 LDKKARSQATLLVVVKA

>member
-1 MKKQKLAN
+1 
-9 LLIAL
+9 
-14 LLVLQVFISPLSTF
+14 
-28 AQEANAGV
+28 
-36 ATPATEQTQEA
+36 
-47 KETGGQEANG
+47 
-57 GQAAQ
+57 
-62 PAAEGNQAAK
+62 
-72 PNADGQDS
+72 
-80 ANTEETEATQHYP
+80 
-93 QAQIQEAQ
+93 
-101 YTMTTDFK
+101 MTTDFK

-222 TFDLPGAGQYK
+222 TFDLPGAGEYK

-248 WGNQDRN
+248 WGNQDRD

-285 GQEVVPDSFDGY
+285 GQEVVPDSFSGY
-297 YFTDWEAS
+297 YFTDWEAA
-305 QNGGTAGGRVAYAG
+305 QNGGTAGGRVAYTG
-319 SEINIED
+319 GEVNIED

-339 LDGRGLLIMFQTR
+339 LDGRGLLIIFQTR

-365 NDYRFTSAT
+365 NNYTFTSAT
-374 HSEDVNGF
+374 HTEDVNGF

-603 ETYATPA
+603 ETYAAPA

-688 LGGIN
+688 LGGIT

-701 KVTVTDNAGQL
+701 KVTVTDKAGQL
-712 EAAVEYPDGQEI
+712 EATVEYPDGQEI
-724 TNVYQAASVSKV
+724 SNTYQAASVSKV
-736 LKANKALTGANLAD
+736 LKASKALTGANLAD

-801 KGYTYDDKTVEVT
+801 KGYTYDDKKVEVT

-829 TYAKPAEFSNNYQA
+829 TYATPAEFSNNYQA

-848 SFSFTKKLTGRAQK
+848 SFSFTKKLTGRAQV

-927 VTVTDKAGQLEAAV
+927 VTVTDNAGQLEAAV
-941 EYPDGQEITNT
+941 EYPDGQEITNV
-952 YQAGSVSKVLKATK
+952 YQAGSVSKVLKASK
-966 ALTGK
+966 SLTGK

-1051 ATETYATPA
+1051 ATETYAAPA

-1130 TVKEQKGNLGGITYD
+1130 TVKEQNGKLGGITYD

-1178 QAGSVSKSLKA
+1178 QAGSVSKVLKA

-1220 NDKNGTVTFPAET
+1220 NDKNGTVTFPAEN
-1233 YTVVGNHTYTIRE
+1233 YTEVGNHTYIIRE
-1246 KNDGSKGYTYDAKEV
+1246 KNDGSKGYTYDDKKV
-1261 EVTVAVTDNGQG
+1261 EVTVAVTDDGNG
-1273 QLVATETYATPAEF
+1273 QLVATETYTTPAEF

-1530 RMEGRAIQA
+1530 RMEGRALQA

-1891 LDKKARS
+1891 LDKKARSQATLLVVGKA

>member
-62 PAAEGNQAAK
+62 PAAEEDRAAK

-80 ANTEETEATQHYP
+80 ANTDEAEATQHYP
-93 QAQIQEAQ
+93 QAPIQEAQ

-173 ASLTTNPADNTA
+173 ASLTTNPANNTA
-185 TITITNAD
+185 TITITNAE
-193 YYAHLNENKSLTALF
+193 YYARLNENKSLTALF

-222 TFDLPGAGQYK
+222 TFDLPGAGEYK

-248 WGNQDRN
+248 WGNQDRD

-270 KPGIVNA
+270 QPGIVNA

-285 GQEVVPDSFDGY
+285 GQEVVPDSFSGY
-297 YFTDWEAS
+297 YFTDWEAA
-305 QNGGTAGGRVAYAG
+305 QNGGTAGGRVAYTG
-319 SEINIED
+319 GEVNIED

-339 LDGRGLLIMFQTR
+339 LDGRGLLIIFQTR

-365 NDYRFTSAT
+365 NNYTFTSAT
-374 HSEDVNGF
+374 HTEDVNGF

-566 YIIREKNDGSKGY
+566 YIIREKNDGAKGY

-688 LGGIN
+688 LGG
-693 YDEKAYKV
+693 
-701 KVTVTDNAGQL
+701 
-712 EAAVEYPDGQEI
+712 
-724 TNVYQAASVSKV
+724 
-736 LKANKALTGANLAD
+736 
-750 DQFTFELVNKATDQ
+750 
-764 VVQTAKNKADGT
+764 
-776 VTFPAETYTE
+776 
-786 VGNHTY
+786 
-792 IIREKNDGS
+792 
-801 KGYTYDDKTVEVT
+801 
-814 VAVTDNGQGQLVATE
+814 
-829 TYAKPAEFSNNYQA
+829 
-843 LSTTA
+843 
-848 SFSFTKKLTGRAQK
+848 
-862 AGEFSFDLTAPEAKD
+862 
-877 NQTKATADEN
+877 
-887 GTVNFDPITY
+887 
-897 TQTGVYE
+897 
-904 YTVKEQNG
+904 
-912 KLGGVTYDDKTYRIK
+912 VTYDDKTYRI
-927 VTVTDKAGQLEAAV
+927 
-941 EYPDGQEITNT
+941 
-952 YQAGSVSKVLKATK
+952 
-966 ALTGK
+966 
-971 NLADDQFTFE
+971 
-981 LVNKE
+981 
-986 TGQVAQTAKSK
+986 
-997 ADGTVTFPAETY
+997 
-1009 TAVGNY
+1009 
-1015 TYIIR
+1015 
-1020 EKNDGSKGYTYDTKA
+1020 
-1035 PEVTV
+1035 
-1040 AVTDNGQGQLV
+1040 
-1051 ATETYATPA
+1051 
-1060 EFTNN
+1060 
-1065 YQALSTTAAFSF
+1065 
-1077 TKKLTGRAQK
+1077 
-1087 AGEFS
+1087 
-1092 FDLTAPEAKDN
+1092 
-1103 QTKATADENGTV
+1103 
-1115 NFDPITY
+1115 
-1122 TQAGVYEY
+1122 
-1130 TVKEQKGNLGGITYD
+1130 
-1145 EKAYKVKVTVTDNAG
+1145 KVTVTDNAG

-1233 YTVVGNHTYTIRE
+1233 YTVVGNYTYTIRE

-1273 QLVATETYATPAEF
+1273 QLVANETYATPAEF

-1395 GQTITNAYKAAA
+1395 GQTVTNAYKAAA

-1530 RMEGRAIQA
+1530 RMEGRALQA

-1785 ASGKIHLEHTI
+1785 ASGKIRLEHTI

>member
-47 KETGGQEANG
+47 KETGGQEADG

-62 PAAEGNQAAK
+62 PAAEEDRAAK

-80 ANTEETEATQHYP
+80 ANTDKAEATQHYP
-93 QAQIQEAQ
+93 QAPIQEAQ

-173 ASLTTNPADNTA
+173 ASLTTNPANNTA
-185 TITITNAD
+185 TITITNAE

-222 TFDLPGAGQYK
+222 TFDLPGAGEYK

-248 WGNQDRN
+248 WGNQDRD

-285 GQEVVPDSFDGY
+285 GQEVVPDSFSGY
-297 YFTDWEAS
+297 YFTDWEAA
-305 QNGGTAGGRVAYAG
+305 QNGGTAGGRVAYTG
-319 SEINIED
+319 GEVNIED

-339 LDGRGLLIMFQTR
+339 LDGRGLLIIFQTR

-365 NDYRFTSAT
+365 NNYTFTSAT
-374 HSEDVNGF
+374 HTEDVNGF

-603 ETYATPA
+603 ETYAAPA

-688 LGGIN
+688 LGGIT

-724 TNVYQAASVSKV
+724 TNVYQA
-736 LKANKALTGANLAD
+736 
-750 DQFTFELVNKATDQ
+750 
-764 VVQTAKNKADGT
+764 
-776 VTFPAETYTE
+776 
-786 VGNHTY
+786 
-792 IIREKNDGS
+792 
-801 KGYTYDDKTVEVT
+801 
-814 VAVTDNGQGQLVATE
+814 
-829 TYAKPAEFSNNYQA
+829 
-843 LSTTA
+843 
-848 SFSFTKKLTGRAQK
+848 
-862 AGEFSFDLTAPEAKD
+862 
-877 NQTKATADEN
+877 
-887 GTVNFDPITY
+887 
-897 TQTGVYE
+897 
-904 YTVKEQNG
+904 
-912 KLGGVTYDDKTYRIK
+912 
-927 VTVTDKAGQLEAAV
+927 
-941 EYPDGQEITNT
+941 
-952 YQAGSVSKVLKATK
+952 GSVSKVLKASK
-966 ALTGK
+966 SLTGK

-1051 ATETYATPA
+1051 ATETYAAPA

-1130 TVKEQKGNLGGITYD
+1130 TVKEQNGKLGGITYD

-1178 QAGSVSKSLKA
+1178 QAGSVSKVLKA
-1189 TKALTGANLTDNQF
+1189 NKALTGANLADDQF

-1208 NKETGKVVQTAK
+1208 NKATDKVVQTAK
-1220 NDKNGTVTFPAET
+1220 NKADGTVTFPAEN
-1233 YTVVGNHTYTIRE
+1233 YTEVGNHTYIIRE
-1246 KNDGSKGYTYDAKEV
+1246 KNDGSKGYTYDDKKV
-1261 EVTVAVTDNGQG
+1261 EVTVAVTDDGNG
-1273 QLVATETYATPAEF
+1273 QLVATETYATPASF

-1530 RMEGRAIQA
+1530 RMEGRALQA

-1718 KQAQLTPS
+1718 NQAQLTPS

-1839 QAKVDSAK
+1839 QAKVDGAK

>member
-47 KETGGQEANG
+47 KETGGQEADG

-62 PAAEGNQAAK
+62 PAAEEDRAAK

-80 ANTEETEATQHYP
+80 ANTDKAEATQHYP
-93 QAQIQEAQ
+93 QVPIQEAQ

-173 ASLTTNPADNTA
+173 ASLTTNPANNTA
-185 TITITNAD
+185 TITITNAE

-222 TFDLPGAGQYK
+222 TFDLPGAGEYK

-248 WGNQDRN
+248 WGNQDRD

-285 GQEVVPDSFDGY
+285 GQEVVPDSFSGY
-297 YFTDWEAS
+297 YFTDWEAA
-305 QNGGTAGGRVAYAG
+305 QNGGTAGGRVAYTG
-319 SEINIED
+319 GEVNIED

-339 LDGRGLLIMFQTR
+339 LDGRGLLIIFQTR

-365 NDYRFTSAT
+365 NNYTFTSAT
-374 HSEDVNGF
+374 HTEDVNGF

-680 TVKEQNGK
+680 TVKEQKGK
-688 LGGIN
+688 LGGIT

-724 TNVYQAASVSKV
+724 TNVYQA
-736 LKANKALTGANLAD
+736 
-750 DQFTFELVNKATDQ
+750 
-764 VVQTAKNKADGT
+764 
-776 VTFPAETYTE
+776 
-786 VGNHTY
+786 
-792 IIREKNDGS
+792 
-801 KGYTYDDKTVEVT
+801 
-814 VAVTDNGQGQLVATE
+814 
-829 TYAKPAEFSNNYQA
+829 
-843 LSTTA
+843 
-848 SFSFTKKLTGRAQK
+848 
-862 AGEFSFDLTAPEAKD
+862 
-877 NQTKATADEN
+877 
-887 GTVNFDPITY
+887 
-897 TQTGVYE
+897 
-904 YTVKEQNG
+904 
-912 KLGGVTYDDKTYRIK
+912 
-927 VTVTDKAGQLEAAV
+927 
-941 EYPDGQEITNT
+941 
-952 YQAGSVSKVLKATK
+952 GSVSKVLKASK
-966 ALTGK
+966 SLTGK

-1020 EKNDGSKGYTYDTKA
+1020 EKNDGAKGYTYDTKA

-1130 TVKEQKGNLGGITYD
+1130 TVKEQKGKLGGITYD

-1178 QAGSVSKSLKA
+1178 QAGSVSKVLKA
-1189 TKALTGANLTDNQF
+1189 SKSLTGKNLADDQF

-1208 NKETGKVVQTAK
+1208 NKETGQVAQTAK
-1220 NDKNGTVTFPAET
+1220 SKADGTVTFPAET
-1233 YTVVGNHTYTIRE
+1233 YTAVGNYTYIIRE
-1246 KNDGSKGYTYDAKEV
+1246 KNDGAKGYTYDTKAP

-1530 RMEGRAIQA
+1530 RMEGRALQA

-1718 KQAQLTPS
+1718 NQAQLTPS

-1785 ASGKIHLEHTI
+1785 ASGKIHLEHSI
-1796 TNPSEGT
+1796 TSPSEGT

>member
-47 KETGGQEANG
+47 KETGGQEADG

-62 PAAEGNQAAK
+62 PAAEEDRAAK

-80 ANTEETEATQHYP
+80 ANTDKAEATQHYP
-93 QAQIQEAQ
+93 QAPIQEAQ

-173 ASLTTNPADNTA
+173 ASLTTNPANNTA
-185 TITITNAD
+185 TITITNAE

-248 WGNQDRN
+248 WGNQDRD

-285 GQEVVPDSFDGY
+285 GQEVVPDSFSGY
-297 YFTDWEAS
+297 YFTDWEAA
-305 QNGGTAGGRVAYAG
+305 QNGGTAGGRVAYTG
-319 SEINIED
+319 GEVNIED

-339 LDGRGLLIMFQTR
+339 LDGRGLLIIFQTR

-365 NDYRFTSAT
+365 NNYTFTSAT
-374 HSEDVNGF
+374 HTEDVNGF

-514 TKALVGANLV
+514 TKTLVGANLV

-688 LGGIN
+688 LGGIT

-829 TYAKPAEFSNNYQA
+829 TYATPAEFSNNYQA

-848 SFSFTKKLTGRAQK
+848 SFSFTKKLTGRAQV

-941 EYPDGQEITNT
+941 EYPDGQEITNV
-952 YQAGSVSKVLKATK
+952 YQARSVSKVLKANK
-966 ALTGK
+966 ALTGA

-981 LVNKE
+981 LVNKA
-986 TGQVAQTAKSK
+986 TDKVVQTAKNK

-1015 TYIIR
+1015 
-1020 EKNDGSKGYTYDTKA
+1020 
-1035 PEVTV
+1035 
-1040 AVTDNGQGQLV
+1040 
-1051 ATETYATPA
+1051 
-1060 EFTNN
+1060 
-1065 YQALSTTAAFSF
+1065 
-1077 TKKLTGRAQK
+1077 
-1087 AGEFS
+1087 
-1092 FDLTAPEAKDN
+1092 
-1103 QTKATADENGTV
+1103 
-1115 NFDPITY
+1115 
-1122 TQAGVYEY
+1122 
-1130 TVKEQKGNLGGITYD
+1130 
-1145 EKAYKVKVTVTDNAG
+1145 
-1160 QLEAAVEYPD
+1160 
-1170 GQEITNVY
+1170 
-1178 QAGSVSKSLKA
+1178 
-1189 TKALTGANLTDNQF
+1189 
-1203 TFELV
+1203 
-1208 NKETGKVVQTAK
+1208 
-1220 NDKNGTVTFPAET
+1220 
-1233 YTVVGNHTYTIRE
+1233 TYTIRE

-1308 RPQKAGEFSFDLI
+1308 RPLKAGEFSFDLI

-1347 TKPGTYKYTVKEQ
+1347 TKPGTYKYTVKEK

-1422 LVANAFTFELVDAST
+1422 LVANAFTFELVDVST

-1445 NDANGDVTFKAQSLS
+1445 NDANGDVTFKSQSLS

-1530 RMEGRAIQA
+1530 RMEGRALQA

-1718 KQAQLTPS
+1718 NQAQLTPS

-1869 AEVIWLTALASMM
+1869 AEVVWLTALASMM

>member
-1 MKKQKLAN
+1 
-9 LLIAL
+9 
-14 LLVLQVFISPLSTF
+14 
-28 AQEANAGV
+28 
-36 ATPATEQTQEA
+36 
-47 KETGGQEANG
+47 
-57 GQAAQ
+57 
-62 PAAEGNQAAK
+62 
-72 PNADGQDS
+72 
-80 ANTEETEATQHYP
+80 
-93 QAQIQEAQ
+93 
-101 YTMTTDFK
+101 MTTDFK

-173 ASLTTNPADNTA
+173 ASLTTNPANNTA
-185 TITITNAD
+185 TITITNAE

-222 TFDLPGAGQYK
+222 TFDLPGAGEYK

-248 WGNQDRN
+248 WGNQDRD

-285 GQEVVPDSFDGY
+285 GQEVVPDSFSGY
-297 YFTDWEAS
+297 YFTDWEAA
-305 QNGGTAGGRVAYAG
+305 QNGGTAGGRVAYTG
-319 SEINIED
+319 GEVNIED

-339 LDGRGLLIMFQTR
+339 LDGRGLLIIFQTR

-365 NDYRFTSAT
+365 NNYTFTSAT
-374 HSEDVNGF
+374 HTEDVNGF

-688 LGGIN
+688 LGGIT

-829 TYAKPAEFSNNYQA
+829 TYATPAEFSNNYQA

-848 SFSFTKKLTGRAQK
+848 SFSFTKKLTGRAQV

-897 TQTGVYE
+897 TQAGVYE

-941 EYPDGQEITNT
+941 EYPDGQEITNV
-952 YQAGSVSKVLKATK
+952 YQAGSVSKVLKASK
-966 ALTGK
+966 SLTGK

-1130 TVKEQKGNLGGITYD
+1130 TVKEQNGKLGGVTYD
-1145 EKAYKVKVTVTDNAG
+1145 DKTYRIKVTVTDKAG

-1178 QAGSVSKSLKA
+1178 QAASVSKVLKA

-1220 NDKNGTVTFPAET
+1220 SKADGTVTFPAET
-1233 YTVVGNHTYTIRE
+1233 YTAVGNHTYIIRE
-1246 KNDGSKGYTYDAKEV
+1246 KNDGSKGYTYDDKKV
-1261 EVTVAVTDNGQG
+1261 EVTVAVTDDGNG
-1273 QLVATETYATPAEF
+1273 QLVATETYATPASF

-1530 RMEGRAIQA
+1530 RMEGRALQA

-1718 KQAQLTPS
+1718 NQAQLTPS

-1757 EGREMKA
+1757 EGREMKV

-1891 LDKKARS
+1891 LDKKARSQATLLVVGKA

>member
-1 MKKQKLAN
+1 MKKHKLAN

-28 AQEANAGV
+28 AQEANAGAV
-36 ATPATEQTQEA
+36 TPATEQTQEA

-173 ASLTTNPADNTA
+173 ASLTTNPANNTA

-222 TFDLPGAGQYK
+222 TFDLPGAGEYK

-248 WGNQDRN
+248 WGNQDRD

-285 GQEVVPDSFDGY
+285 GQEVVPDSFSGY
-297 YFTDWEAS
+297 YFTDWEAA

-339 LDGRGLLIMFQTR
+339 LDGRGLLIIFQTR

-407 LNGRSLNQGEFSFE
+407 LNGRSLKPGEFSFE

-447 FRTAGNFTYKIREV
+447 FRTAGDFTYKIREV

-472 NIITATVTVTDNG
+472 NIITANVKVTDNG

-514 TKALVGANLV
+514 SKSLTGKNLV

-593 DNGQGQLVAT
+593 DDGNGQLVAT

-618 LSTTAAFSFTKK
+618 LSTTASFSFTKK

-675 GVYEY
+675 GVYNY
-680 TVKEQNGK
+680 TVKEQKGN
-688 LGGIN
+688 LGGVT
-693 YDEKAYKV
+693 YDEKTYNI

-712 EAAVEYPDGQEI
+712 EATVEYPDGQEI
-724 TNVYQAASVSKV
+724 SNTYQAASVTKV

-829 TYAKPAEFSNNYQA
+829 TYATPAEFSNNYQA

-848 SFSFTKKLTGRAQK
+848 SFNFTKKLTGRAQV

-887 GTVNFDPITY
+887 GTINFDPITY

-952 YQAGSVSKVLKATK
+952 YQAGSVSKVLKASK
-966 ALTGK
+966 SLTGK
-971 NLADDQFTFE
+971 ALVDDQFTFE

-1051 ATETYATPA
+1051 ATETYAAPA

-1130 TVKEQKGNLGGITYD
+1130 TVKEQKGSLGGITYD
-1145 EKAYKVKVTVTDNAG
+1145 DKTYRIKVTVTDNAG

-1170 GQEITNVY
+1170 GQEITNTY
-1178 QAGSVSKSLKA
+1178 QAGSVSKVLKA
-1189 TKALTGANLTDNQF
+1189 NKSLTGANLADDQF

-1208 NKETGKVVQTAK
+1208 NKATGQVAQTAK
-1220 NDKNGTVTFPAET
+1220 NKADGTVTFPAET
-1233 YTVVGNHTYTIRE
+1233 YTAVGNHTYIIRE
-1246 KNDGSKGYTYDAKEV
+1246 KNDGSKGYTYDDKTV

-1287 TNNYQALSTSAAISV
+1287 TNNYQPLSTSAAISV

-1308 RPQKAGEFSFDLI
+1308 RSQKAGEFSFDLI

-1333 NAENGSVAFDAITY
+1333 NAENGSIAFDAITY

-1493 TDNLAGQLEATVTPD
+1493 IDNLAGQLEATVTPD

-1530 RMEGRAIQA
+1530 RMEGRALQA

-1869 AEVIWLTALASMM
+1869 AEVVWLTALASMM
-1882 VMGAIAVLL
+1882 VIGAIAVLL

>member
-1 MKKQKLAN
+1 
-9 LLIAL
+9 
-14 LLVLQVFISPLSTF
+14 
-28 AQEANAGV
+28 
-36 ATPATEQTQEA
+36 
-47 KETGGQEANG
+47 
-57 GQAAQ
+57 
-62 PAAEGNQAAK
+62 
-72 PNADGQDS
+72 
-80 ANTEETEATQHYP
+80 
-93 QAQIQEAQ
+93 
-101 YTMTTDFK
+101 MTTDFK

-173 ASLTTNPADNTA
+173 ASLTTNPANNTA
-185 TITITNAD
+185 TITITNAE

-222 TFDLPGAGQYK
+222 TFDLPGAGEYK

-248 WGNQDRN
+248 WGNQDRD

-285 GQEVVPDSFDGY
+285 GQEVVPDSFSGY
-297 YFTDWEAS
+297 YFTDWEAA
-305 QNGGTAGGRVAYAG
+305 QNGGTAGGRVAYTG
-319 SEINIED
+319 GEVNIED

-339 LDGRGLLIMFQTR
+339 LDGRGLLIIFQTR

-365 NDYRFTSAT
+365 NNYTFTSAT

-688 LGGIN
+688 LGGIT

-829 TYAKPAEFSNNYQA
+829 TYATPAEFSNNYQA

-848 SFSFTKKLTGRAQK
+848 SFSFTKKLTGRAQV

-897 TQTGVYE
+897 TQAGVYE

-927 VTVTDKAGQLEAAV
+927 VTVTDNAGQLEAAV
-941 EYPDGQEITNT
+941 EYPDGQEITNV
-952 YQAGSVSKVLKATK
+952 YQAGSVSKVLKASK
-966 ALTGK
+966 SLTGK

-1130 TVKEQKGNLGGITYD
+1130 TVKEQNGKLGGVTYD
-1145 EKAYKVKVTVTDNAG
+1145 DKTYRIKVTVTDNAG

-1178 QAGSVSKSLKA
+1178 QAASVSKVLKA

-1220 NDKNGTVTFPAET
+1220 SKADGTVTFPAET
-1233 YTVVGNHTYTIRE
+1233 YTAVGNHTYIIRE
-1246 KNDGSKGYTYDAKEV
+1246 KNDGSKGYTYDDKKV
-1261 EVTVAVTDNGQG
+1261 EVTVAVTDDGNG
-1273 QLVATETYATPAEF
+1273 QLVATETYATPASF

-1530 RMEGRAIQA
+1530 RMEGRALQA

-1718 KQAQLTPS
+1718 NQAQLTPS

-1757 EGREMKA
+1757 EGREMKV

-1891 LDKKARS
+1891 LDKKARSQATLLVVGKA

>member
-47 KETGGQEANG
+47 KETGGQEADG

-62 PAAEGNQAAK
+62 PAAEEDRAAK

-80 ANTEETEATQHYP
+80 ANTDKAEATQHYP
-93 QAQIQEAQ
+93 QAPIQEAQ

-173 ASLTTNPADNTA
+173 ASLTTNPANNTA
-185 TITITNAD
+185 TITITNAE

-222 TFDLPGAGQYK
+222 TFDLPGAGEYK

-248 WGNQDRN
+248 WGNQDRD

-285 GQEVVPDSFDGY
+285 GQEVVPDSFSGY
-297 YFTDWEAS
+297 YFTDWEAA
-305 QNGGTAGGRVAYAG
+305 QNGGTAGGRVAYTG
-319 SEINIED
+319 GEVNIED

-339 LDGRGLLIMFQTR
+339 LDGRGLLIIFQTR

-365 NDYRFTSAT
+365 NNYTFTSAT

-688 LGGIN
+688 LGGIT

-829 TYAKPAEFSNNYQA
+829 TYATPAEFSNNYQA

-848 SFSFTKKLTGRAQK
+848 SFSFTKKLTGRAQV

-897 TQTGVYE
+897 TQAGVYE

-941 EYPDGQEITNT
+941 EYPDGQEITNV
-952 YQAGSVSKVLKATK
+952 YQAGSVSKVLKASK
-966 ALTGK
+966 SLTGK

-1130 TVKEQKGNLGGITYD
+1130 TVKEQNGKLGGVTYD
-1145 EKAYKVKVTVTDNAG
+1145 DKTYRIKVTVTDKAG

-1178 QAGSVSKSLKA
+1178 QAASVSKVLKA

-1220 NDKNGTVTFPAET
+1220 SKADGTVTFPAET
-1233 YTVVGNHTYTIRE
+1233 YTAVGNHTYIIRE
-1246 KNDGSKGYTYDAKEV
+1246 KNDGSKGYTYDDKKV
-1261 EVTVAVTDNGQG
+1261 EVTVAVTDDGNG
-1273 QLVATETYATPAEF
+1273 QLVATETYATPASF

-1530 RMEGRAIQA
+1530 RMEGRALQA

-1718 KQAQLTPS
+1718 NQAQLTPS

-1757 EGREMKA
+1757 EGREMKV

>member
-47 KETGGQEANG
+47 KETGGQEADG

-62 PAAEGNQAAK
+62 PAAEEDRAAK

-80 ANTEETEATQHYP
+80 ANTDKAEATQHYP
-93 QAQIQEAQ
+93 QVPIQEAQ

-173 ASLTTNPADNTA
+173 ASLTTNPANNTA
-185 TITITNAD
+185 TITITNAE

-222 TFDLPGAGQYK
+222 TFDLPGAGEYK

-248 WGNQDRN
+248 WGNQDRD

-285 GQEVVPDSFDGY
+285 GQEVVPDSFSGY
-297 YFTDWEAS
+297 YFTDWEAA
-305 QNGGTAGGRVAYAG
+305 QNGGTAGGRVAYTG
-319 SEINIED
+319 GEVNIED

-339 LDGRGLLIMFQTR
+339 LDGRGLLIIFQTR

-365 NDYRFTSAT
+365 NNYTFTSAT

-566 YIIREKNDGSKGY
+566 YIIREKNDGAKGY

-654 TKATADENGTVN
+654 TKATADENGAVN
-666 FDPITYTQA
+666 FDPITYTQT

-688 LGGIN
+688 LGGVT
-693 YDEKAYKV
+693 YDDKTYRI

-724 TNVYQAASVSKV
+724 TNTYQAASVSKV

-801 KGYTYDDKTVEVT
+801 KGYTYDGKNVEVT
-814 VAVTDNGQGQLVATE
+814 VAVTDNGQGE
-829 TYAKPAEFSNNYQA
+829 
-843 LSTTA
+843 
-848 SFSFTKKLTGRAQK
+848 
-862 AGEFSFDLTAPEAKD
+862 
-877 NQTKATADEN
+877 
-887 GTVNFDPITY
+887 
-897 TQTGVYE
+897 
-904 YTVKEQNG
+904 
-912 KLGGVTYDDKTYRIK
+912 
-927 VTVTDKAGQLEAAV
+927 
-941 EYPDGQEITNT
+941 
-952 YQAGSVSKVLKATK
+952 
-966 ALTGK
+966 
-971 NLADDQFTFE
+971 
-981 LVNKE
+981 
-986 TGQVAQTAKSK
+986 
-997 ADGTVTFPAETY
+997 
-1009 TAVGNY
+1009 
-1015 TYIIR
+1015 
-1020 EKNDGSKGYTYDTKA
+1020 
-1035 PEVTV
+1035 
-1040 AVTDNGQGQLV
+1040 LV

-1065 YQALSTTAAFSF
+1065 YQALSTTAA
-1077 TKKLTGRAQK
+1077 
-1087 AGEFS
+1087 
-1092 FDLTAPEAKDN
+1092 
-1103 QTKATADENGTV
+1103 
-1115 NFDPITY
+1115 
-1122 TQAGVYEY
+1122 
-1130 TVKEQKGNLGGITYD
+1130 
-1145 EKAYKVKVTVTDNAG
+1145 
-1160 QLEAAVEYPD
+1160 
-1170 GQEITNVY
+1170 
-1178 QAGSVSKSLKA
+1178 
-1189 TKALTGANLTDNQF
+1189 
-1203 TFELV
+1203 
-1208 NKETGKVVQTAK
+1208 
-1220 NDKNGTVTFPAET
+1220 
-1233 YTVVGNHTYTIRE
+1233 
-1246 KNDGSKGYTYDAKEV
+1246 
-1261 EVTVAVTDNGQG
+1261 
-1273 QLVATETYATPAEF
+1273 
-1287 TNNYQALSTSAAISV
+1287 ISV

-1308 RPQKAGEFSFDLI
+1308 RPLKAGEFSFDLI

-1701 NVTYDTKVVEAT
+1701 NVTYDTKVVEVT

-1718 KQAQLTPS
+1718 NQAQLTPS
-1726 VTYTHDATFTNTYKA
+1726 VTYTNDATFTNTYKA

-1785 ASGKIHLEHTI
+1785 ASGKIRLEHTI

>member
-1 MKKQKLAN
+1 
-9 LLIAL
+9 
-14 LLVLQVFISPLSTF
+14 
-28 AQEANAGV
+28 
-36 ATPATEQTQEA
+36 
-47 KETGGQEANG
+47 
-57 GQAAQ
+57 
-62 PAAEGNQAAK
+62 
-72 PNADGQDS
+72 
-80 ANTEETEATQHYP
+80 
-93 QAQIQEAQ
+93 
-101 YTMTTDFK
+101 MTTDFK

-407 LNGRSLNQGEFSFE
+407 LNGRSLKPGEFSFE

-593 DNGQGQLVAT
+593 DDGNGQLVAT

-618 LSTTAAFSFTKK
+618 LSTTASFSFTKK

-675 GVYEY
+675 GVYNY
-680 TVKEQNGK
+680 AVKEQKGN
-688 LGGIN
+688 LGGVT
-693 YDEKAYKV
+693 YDEKTYNI

-724 TNVYQAASVSKV
+724 SNTYQAASVTKV

-927 VTVTDKAGQLEAAV
+927 VTVTDNAGQLEAAV
-941 EYPDGQEITNT
+941 EYPDGQEITNV
-952 YQAGSVSKVLKATK
+952 YQAGSVSKVLKASK
-966 ALTGK
+966 SLTGK

-1020 EKNDGSKGYTYDTKA
+1020 EKNDGAKGYTYDTKA

-1122 TQAGVYEY
+1122 TQTGVYEY
-1130 TVKEQKGNLGGITYD
+1130 TVKEQNGKLGGITYD
-1145 EKAYKVKVTVTDNAG
+1145 EKAYKIKVTVTDNAG

-1170 GQEITNVY
+1170 GQEITNTY
-1178 QAGSVSKSLKA
+1178 QAKSVSKVLKA
-1189 TKALTGANLTDNQF
+1189 NKALTGANLADDQF

-1208 NKETGKVVQTAK
+1208 NKATDKVVQTAK
-1220 NDKNGTVTFPAET
+1220 NKADGTVTFPAET
-1233 YTVVGNHTYTIRE
+1233 YTEVGNHTYIIRE
-1246 KNDGSKGYTYDAKEV
+1246 KNDGSKGYTYDGKNV

-1273 QLVATETYATPAEF
+1273 ELVATETYATPASF
-1287 TNNYQALSTSAAISV
+1287 TNNYQPLSTSAAISV

-1530 RMEGRAIQA
+1530 RMEGRALQA
-1539 NEFNFVLKDADGKEL
+1539 NEFNFVLKDANGKEL

-1624 TNRYAAASTKQ
+1624 TNRYVAASTKQ

-1718 KQAQLTPS
+1718 NQAQLTPS

-1869 AEVIWLTALASMM
+1869 AQVIWLTALASMM

-1891 LDKKARS
+1891 LDKKARSQATLLVVGKA

>member
-47 KETGGQEANG
+47 KETGGQEADG

-62 PAAEGNQAAK
+62 PAAEEDRAAK

-80 ANTEETEATQHYP
+80 ANTDKAEATQHYP
-93 QAQIQEAQ
+93 QAPIQEAQ

-173 ASLTTNPADNTA
+173 ASLTTNPANNTA
-185 TITITNAD
+185 TITITNAE

-222 TFDLPGAGQYK
+222 TFDLPGAGEYK

-248 WGNQDRN
+248 WGNQDRD

-285 GQEVVPDSFDGY
+285 GQEVVPDSFSGY
-297 YFTDWEAS
+297 YFTDWEAA
-305 QNGGTAGGRVAYAG
+305 QNGGTAGGRVAYTG
-319 SEINIED
+319 GEVNIED

-339 LDGRGLLIMFQTR
+339 LDGRGLLIIFQTR

-365 NDYRFTSAT
+365 NNYTFTSAT
-374 HSEDVNGF
+374 HTEDVNGF

-666 FDPITYTQA
+666 FDPITYTQT

-688 LGGIN
+688 LGGIT

-862 AGEFSFDLTAPEAKD
+862 AGEFSFDLTAPEVKD

-912 KLGGVTYDDKTYRIK
+912 K
-927 VTVTDKAGQLEAAV
+927 
-941 EYPDGQEITNT
+941 
-952 YQAGSVSKVLKATK
+952 
-966 ALTGK
+966 
-971 NLADDQFTFE
+971 
-981 LVNKE
+981 
-986 TGQVAQTAKSK
+986 
-997 ADGTVTFPAETY
+997 
-1009 TAVGNY
+1009 
-1015 TYIIR
+1015 
-1020 EKNDGSKGYTYDTKA
+1020 
-1035 PEVTV
+1035 
-1040 AVTDNGQGQLV
+1040 
-1051 ATETYATPA
+1051 
-1060 EFTNN
+1060 
-1065 YQALSTTAAFSF
+1065 
-1077 TKKLTGRAQK
+1077 
-1087 AGEFS
+1087 
-1092 FDLTAPEAKDN
+1092 
-1103 QTKATADENGTV
+1103 
-1115 NFDPITY
+1115 
-1122 TQAGVYEY
+1122 
-1130 TVKEQKGNLGGITYD
+1130 LGGITYD

-1178 QAGSVSKSLKA
+1178 QAASVSKVLKA
-1189 TKALTGANLTDNQF
+1189 NKALTGANLADDQF

-1208 NKETGKVVQTAK
+1208 NKATDQVVQTAK
-1220 NDKNGTVTFPAET
+1220 NKADGTVTFPAET
-1233 YTVVGNHTYTIRE
+1233 YTEVGNHTYIIRE
-1246 KNDGSKGYTYDAKEV
+1246 KNDGSKGYTYDGKNV

-1273 QLVATETYATPAEF
+1273 ELVATETYATPAEF
-1287 TNNYQALSTSAAISV
+1287 TNNYQALSTTAAISV

-1308 RPQKAGEFSFDLI
+1308 RPLKAGEFSFDLI

-1530 RMEGRAIQA
+1530 RMEGRALQA

-1718 KQAQLTPS
+1718 NQAQLTPS
-1726 VTYTHDATFTNTYKA
+1726 VTYTNDATFTNAYKA

-1785 ASGKIHLEHTI
+1785 ASGKIRLEHTI